1 MKSLIIA
8 EKPKLAK
15 SIVNAIDGKVS
26 NKEGYFEKGN
36 YIVTWAYGHILR
48 LKTPE
53 EYDESNEN
61 WEIKQLPIYFE
72 NWGKVPIG
80 KTKKQF
86 NIIKKL
92 INECDEVI
100 NAGDIDEE
108 GQLLIDEII
117 EYCKFKGNVK
127 RIQTSAFNEDY
138 LKKALRNLE
147 PNSKYKTW
155 GKSANARA
163 IADYVVGINLSR
175 YFSLLNETTLSVGR
189 VQTPTLGLVVNRDLA
204 IENHIKEKYYDGY
217 VDINVNGNIVKA
229 KLENKDNVIYK
240 NQEELKHILD
250 KFINKNLKVNITKQ
264 IKNENAPLPF
274 NLTKLQSHIS
284 KKYKIKPDETLKI
297 TQDLRE
303 KYHAI
308 TYNRSDSQY
317 LNEEHYKEAPEVIKK
332 VLKNI
337 DLKLDLDYSNLPHS
351 KCFDD
356 SKVTAHHGI
365 IPTLINL
372 ELSKMNDKEQKVY
385 KEICMYYLI
394 QFIRPL
400 KKEITYLETEDQNK
414 YKFKASSTNILDEG
428 FKKYL
433 DKDSNNDNIES
444 TLSKLL
450 DGLYTGIIIK
460 NDIKEI
466 ETKPLARYTQASL
479 IEDMTRISK
488 YVDDPKIKEILKRKD
503 KDKEGENG
511 SIGTSATRASII
523 QNLIK
528 RGYIKEEKDKVISTE
543 LGREYYKILPDEWKK
558 ADLTAKWWII
568 QEEIRD
574 GKADQN
580 KLLKSILL
588 DIKNVLETKDVS
600 KFKLKR
606 DYKSEKTILGH
617 CPLCGKDIIESNK
630 SYYCSG
636 YKEGCKFSIW
646 KTISGKK
653 ISKTNAKQL
662 LEKGIT
668 TEIKGF
674 KSKSGKQF
682 NAKLQIINEEI
693 KFLF

>member
-8 EKPKLAK
+8 EKPELAK
-15 SIVNAIDGKVS
+15 SIVNAIDGKL
-26 NKEGYFEKGN
+26 NKKEGYFEKGN

-53 EYDESNEN
+53 EYDENNKN
-61 WEIKQLPIYFE
+61 WEMKQLPIYFK
-72 NWGKVPIG
+72 NWGKIPID

-92 INECDEVI
+92 INECDEII

-108 GQLLIDEII
+108 GQLLVDEII
-117 EYCKFKGNVK
+117 QYCGFKGPIK

-138 LKKALRNLE
+138 LKKALKNLE
-147 PNSKYKTW
+147 PNSKYENW

-163 IADYVVGINLSR
+163 IADYMVGINLSR
-175 YFSLLNETTLSVGR
+175 YFSLLNGTTLSVGR

-217 VDINVNGNIVKA
+217 VDIDINDNIVKA
-229 KLENKDNVIYK
+229 KLEDKDNTTYKNKD
-240 NQEELKHILD
+240 ELKIILD
-250 KFINKNLKVNITKQ
+250 KFCNKNLKVNITKQ
-264 IKNENAPLPF
+264 IKDEYAPLPF

-317 LNEEHYKEAPEVIKK
+317 LNEEHYKEAPKIIKQ
-332 VLKNI
+332 VLSNI
-337 DLKLDLDYSNLPHS
+337 NLQLDLDYNNLPHS

-365 IPTLINL
+365 IPTLVDL
-372 ELSKMNDKEQKVY
+372 DLYKMNEKEQKVY

-394 QFIRPL
+394 QFLEPIN
-400 KKEITYLETEDQNK
+400 KEITYLETEEQDG
-414 YKFKASSTNILDEG
+414 YKFKASSTKILDKG

-433 DKDSNNDNIES
+433 DNDNNDNQE
-444 TLSKLL
+444 TLLSKLKK
-450 DGLYTGIIIK
+450 GLYNGIIK
-460 NDIKEI
+460 TNEIKEI

-488 YVDDPKIKEILKRKD
+488 YVDDPEIKEVLKRKD

-523 QNLIK
+523 QNLLK
-528 RGYIKEEKDKVISTE
+528 RGYIKEEKDKIISTE
-543 LGREYYKILPDEWKK
+543 LGREYYNILPNEWKK

-580 KLLKSILL
+580 QLLDSILFE
-588 DIKNVLETKDVS
+588 IKALLATEDVS
-600 KFKLKR
+600 KFKLKK
-606 DYKSEKTILGH
+606 DYKSNKTIIGQ
-617 CPLCGKDIIESNK
+617 CPICGKEIIESSK
-630 SYYCSG
+630 SFYCSG
-636 YKEGCKFSIW
+636 YKDGCQFSIW
-646 KTISGKK
+646 KIIAEKK
-653 ISKTNAKQL
+653 LTKTNIMQL

-682 NAKLQIINEEI
+682 NAKLQIADGKIQ
-693 KFLF
+693 FLF

>member
-8 EKPKLAK
+8 EKPELAK
-15 SIVNAIDGKVS
+15 SIVNAIDGKL
-26 NKEGYFEKGN
+26 NKNDGYFEKGN
-36 YIVTWAYGHILR
+36 YVVTWAYGHILR
-48 LKTPE
+48 LKAPE
-53 EYDESNEN
+53 EYDEEN
-61 WEIKQLPIYFE
+61 KNWDMKQLPIYFK
-72 NWGKVPIG
+72 NWGKIPID
-80 KTKKQF
+80 KTRKQF
-86 NIIKKL
+86 NVIKKL
-92 INECDEVI
+92 INECDEII

-117 EYCKFKGNVK
+117 EYCKFKGTVK

-138 LKKALRNLE
+138 LKKALKNLE
-147 PNSKYKTW
+147 PNSKYETW

-163 IADYVVGINLSR
+163 IADYMVGINLSR
-175 YFSLLNETTLSVGR
+175 YFSILNGTTLSVGR

-217 VDINVNGNIVKA
+217 VDININGNIIKA
-229 KLENKDNVIYK
+229 KLENKDNIVYK
-240 NQEELKHILD
+240 NQNELKQILD
-250 KFINKNLKVNITKQ
+250 KFINKNVKVNITKQ

-284 KKYKIKPDETLKI
+284 KKYKIKPNETLKI

-317 LNEEHYKEAPEVIKK
+317 LNEEHYKEAPGVIKK
-332 VLKNI
+332 VLNNI

-351 KCFDD
+351 KCFDN

-365 IPTLINL
+365 IPTSVDID
-372 ELSKMNDKEQKVY
+372 LSKMNDKEQKIY

-394 QFIRPL
+394 QFIRPI
-400 KKEITYLETEDQNK
+400 KKEITYLETDEQNG
-414 YKFKASSTNILDEG
+414 YKFKASSTKILDEG
-428 FKKYL
+428 FNKYL
-433 DKDSNNDNIES
+433 YKTNNENQES
-444 TLSKLL
+444 VLSKISE
-450 DGLYTGIIIK
+450 GLYTGTINK
-460 NDIKEI
+460 SDIKEI

-488 YVDDPKIKEILKRKD
+488 YVDDPEIKEILKRKD

-580 KLLKSILL
+580 KLLDSILL
-588 DIKNVLETKDVS
+588 DIKKVIATKDVS
-600 KFKLKR
+600 KFKLKKN
-606 DYKSEKTILGH
+606 YKNEKTIVGH

-630 SYYCSG
+630 SFYCSG
-636 YKEGCKFSIW
+636 FKEGCKFSVW
-646 KTISGKK
+646 KTIAGKK
-653 ISKTNAKQL
+653 ISKTNIKQL
-662 LEKGIT
+662 LENGVT
-668 TEIKGF
+668 TEIRGF
-674 KSKSGKQF
+674 KAKSGKQF
-682 NAKLQIINEEI
+682 NAKLQIINGEI

>member
-1 MKSLIIA
+1 MKNLIIA
-8 EKPKLAK
+8 EKPELAK
-15 SIVNAIDGKVS
+15 SIVNAIDGKL
-26 NKEGYFEKGN
+26 NKNDGYFEKGN
-36 YIVTWAYGHILR
+36 YVVTWAYGHILR
-48 LKTPE
+48 LKAPE
-53 EYDESNEN
+53 EYDEEN
-61 WEIKQLPIYFE
+61 KNWDMKQLPIYFKD
-72 NWGKVPIG
+72 WGKIPID
-80 KTKKQF
+80 KTRKQF

-92 INECDEVI
+92 INECDEII

-117 EYCKFKGNVK
+117 EYCKFNGTVK
-127 RIQTSAFNEDY
+127 RIQTSAFNEEY
-138 LKKALRNLE
+138 LKKALKNLE
-147 PNSKYKTW
+147 SNSKYATW

-163 IADYVVGINLSR
+163 IADYMVGINLSR
-175 YFSLLNETTLSVGR
+175 YFSILNGTTLSVGR

-204 IENHIKEKYYDGY
+204 IENHIKEIYYDGY
-217 VDINVNGNIVKA
+217 SDININGNIVKT
-229 KLENKDNVIYK
+229 KLEHKDNIAFK
-240 NQEELKHILD
+240 NRKELKQILD
-250 KFINKNLKVNITKQ
+250 SFLNQKLQVSIKKQ

-317 LNEEHYKEAPEVIKK
+317 LNEEHYKEAPGVIKK
-332 VLKNI
+332 ILTNI
-337 DLKLDLDYSNLPHS
+337 NLKLDLDYNNLPHS

-365 IPTLINL
+365 IPTAVDLD
-372 ELSKMNDKEQKVY
+372 LSKMSDKEQKVY
-385 KEICMYYLI
+385 KEISLFYLI
-394 QFIRPL
+394 QFVKAT
-400 KKEITYLETEDQNK
+400 KKEVTYLETEEQQD
-414 YKFKASSTNILDEG
+414 YKFKASSTKILDEG

-433 DKDSNNDNIES
+433 DKGNNEDEES
-444 TLSKLL
+444 VLSKLKE
-450 DGLYTGIIIK
+450 GIYSGIIIK
-460 NDIKEI
+460 NDIKEV

-574 GKADQN
+574 GKVDQN
-580 KLLKSILL
+580 KLLDSILI
-588 DIKNVLETKDVS
+588 DIKNVLATKDVS
-600 KFKLKR
+600 K
-606 DYKSEKTILGH
+606 YKIQKNYKNDKIIVGQ
-617 CPLCGKDIIESNK
+617 CPICGKGIIESTK
-630 SYYCSG
+630 SFYCSG
-636 YKEGCKFSIW
+636 YKDGCRFSIW
-646 KTISGKK
+646 KSIAGKK
-653 ISKTNAKQL
+653 LTKTNIKQL
-662 LEKGIT
+662 LENGIT

-682 NAKLQIINEEI
+682 NAKLQIADGKVEFI
-693 KFLF
+693 F

>member
-1 MKSLIIA
+1 MKTLIIA
-8 EKPKLAK
+8 EKPELAK
-15 SIVNAIDGKVS
+15 SILNAIDGRTEKS
-26 NKEGYFEKGN
+26 DGYFVKGN

-53 EYDESNEN
+53 EYDEDNKN
-61 WEIKQLPIYFE
+61 WEMKQLPIYYKD
-72 NWGKVPIG
+72 WQKVPIE

-86 NIIKKL
+86 NIVKKL
-92 INECDEVI
+92 IKECDEII

-117 EYCKFKGNVK
+117 KCCGFKGNVK
-127 RIQTSAFNEDY
+127 RIQTSAFNEEY
-138 LKKALRNLE
+138 LKKALKKLE
-147 PNSKYKTW
+147 PNSKYESW
-155 GKSANARA
+155 GESANARA
-163 IADYVVGINLSR
+163 IADYMVGINLSR
-175 YFSLLNETTLSVGR
+175 YFSLLNGTTLSVGR

-217 VDINVNGNIVKA
+217 MDININGNIVKA
-229 KLENKDNVIYK
+229 KLENKDSIVYK
-240 NQEELKHILD
+240 DSNQLKNILD
-250 KFINKNLKVNITKQ
+250 KFINKNLKVKITKQ
-264 IKNENAPLPF
+264 EKNENAPLPF
-274 NLTKLQSHIS
+274 NLTKLQSDIS

-317 LNEEHYKEAPEVIKK
+317 LNEEHYKEAPGVIKK
-332 VLKNI
+332 VLNNI
-337 DLKLDLDYSNLPHS
+337 NLKLDLDYSNLPHS
-351 KCFDD
+351 KCFDN

-365 IPTLINL
+365 IPTLIDL
-372 ELSKMNDKEQKVY
+372 DLSKMNDKEQKVY
-385 KEICMYYLI
+385 REICIYYLI

-400 KKEITYLETEDQNK
+400 KKEITYLETEEQNG
-414 YKFKASSTNILDEG
+414 YKFKASSTKILDEG
-428 FKKYL
+428 YRHFF
-433 DKDSNNDNIES
+433 DKDSCEENDIT
-444 TLSKLL
+444 TLSKIPE
-450 DGLYTGIIIK
+450 GNYNSIINNIE
-460 NDIKEI
+460 IKEI

-543 LGREYYKILPDEWKK
+543 LGREYYNILPDEWKK

-574 GKADQN
+574 GKADKN
-580 KLLKSILL
+580 KLLDSILL
-588 DIKNVLETKDVS
+588 DIKKVIATKDVS
-600 KFKLKR
+600 IFKLSK
-606 DYKSEKTILGH
+606 DYKNEKTIIGH
-617 CPLCGKDIIESNK
+617 CPLCGKDILESNK

-636 YKEGCKFSIW
+636 YKDGCKLSIF
-646 KTISGKK
+646 KTIAGKK
-653 ISKTNAKQL
+653 ITKNNVKQL

-674 KSKSGKQF
+674 KSKSGNQF
-682 NAKLQIINEEI
+682 NAKLQITNGEI

>member
-8 EKPKLAK
+8 EKPELAK
-15 SIVNAIDGKVS
+15 SIVNAIDGKL
-26 NKEGYFEKGN
+26 NKKEGYFEKGN
-36 YIVTWAYGHILR
+36 YVVTWAYGHILR

-53 EYDESNEN
+53 EYDENNNN
-61 WEIKQLPIYFE
+61 WDMKQLPIYFK
-72 NWGKVPIG
+72 NWGKVPID

-92 INECDEVI
+92 INESDEII

-117 EYCKFKGNVK
+117 QYCKFKGTIK

-138 LKKALRNLE
+138 LKKALKNLE
-147 PNSKYKTW
+147 PNSKYENW
-155 GKSANARA
+155 GKSANARS
-163 IADYVVGINLSR
+163 IADYMVGINLSR

-217 VDINVNGNIVKA
+217 VDIDINDNIIKA
-229 KLENKDNVIYK
+229 KLENKDNITYK
-240 NQEELKHILD
+240 NKDELMSILD
-250 KFINKNLKVNITKQ
+250 KFYNKNLKVNITKQ
-264 IKNENAPLPF
+264 IKNEYAPLPF

-317 LNEEHYKEAPEVIKK
+317 LNEEHYKEAPGIIKK
-332 VLKNI
+332 VLRNI
-337 DLKLDLDYSNLPHS
+337 NLQLDLDYNNLPHS

-365 IPTLINL
+365 IPTLVDL
-372 ELSKMNDKEQKVY
+372 DLSKMNEKEQKVY
-385 KEICMYYLI
+385 REICMYYLI
-394 QFIRPL
+394 QFLEPIN
-400 KKEITYLETEDQNK
+400 KEITYLETEEQEG
-414 YKFKASSTNILDEG
+414 YKFKASSTKILHKG

-433 DKDSNNDNIES
+433 DNDNNENQE
-444 TLSKLL
+444 TLLSKLKE
-450 DGLYTGIIIK
+450 GLYNGIIK
-460 NDIKEI
+460 KYEVKEI

-488 YVDDPKIKEILKRKD
+488 YVDDPEIKEILKRKD

-523 QNLIK
+523 QNLLK
-528 RGYIKEEKDKVISTE
+528 RGYIKEEKDKIISTE
-543 LGREYYKILPDEWKK
+543 LGREYYNILPNEWKK

-574 GKADQN
+574 GKVDQN
-580 KLLKSILL
+580 QLLDSILL
-588 DIKNVLETKDVS
+588 EIKTLLATKDVS
-600 KFKLKR
+600 KFKLKK
-606 DYKSEKTILGH
+606 DYKRDKTVVGQ
-617 CPLCGKDIIESNK
+617 CPVCGKDIIESSK
-630 SYYCSG
+630 SFYCSG
-636 YKEGCKFSIW
+636 YKDGCKFSIW
-646 KTISGKK
+646 KTVAGKK
-653 ISKTNAKQL
+653 LSKTNIKQL
-662 LEKGIT
+662 LENGIT

-682 NAKLQIINEEI
+682 NAKLQIVDGKIQFI
-693 KFLF
+693 F

>member
-8 EKPKLAK
+8 EKPELAK
-15 SIVNAIDGKVS
+15 SIVNAIDGKL
-26 NKEGYFEKGN
+26 NKNDGYFEKGN
-36 YIVTWAYGHILR
+36 YVVTWAYGHILR

-53 EYDESNEN
+53 EYDKDNKS
-61 WEIKQLPIYFE
+61 WDMKQLPIYFK
-72 NWGKVPIG
+72 NWGKIPID
-80 KTKKQF
+80 KSRKQF
-86 NIIKKL
+86 SVIKKL
-92 INECDEVI
+92 INECDEII

-117 EYCKFKGNVK
+117 EYCKFKGTVK

-138 LKKALRNLE
+138 LKKALKNLE
-147 PNSKYKTW
+147 PNSKYETW

-163 IADYVVGINLSR
+163 IADYMVGINLSR
-175 YFSLLNETTLSVGR
+175 YFSILNGTTLSVGR

-204 IENHIKEKYYDGY
+204 IENHIKEIYYDGY
-217 VDINVNGNIVKA
+217 SDIDINGNIVKS
-229 KLENKDNVIYK
+229 KLEHKDNITFK
-240 NQEELKHILD
+240 NSEELKQILD
-250 KFINKNLKVNITKQ
+250 SFLNRKLQVSIKKQ

-317 LNEEHYKEAPEVIKK
+317 LNEEHYKEAPGVIKK
-332 VLKNI
+332 VLSNLN
-337 DLKLDLDYSNLPHS
+337 LKLNLDYNNLPHS

-365 IPTLINL
+365 IPTAVDLD
-372 ELSKMNDKEQKVY
+372 LSKMSEKEQKVY
-385 KEICMYYLI
+385 KEISLFYLI
-394 QFIRPL
+394 QFVEVV
-400 KKEITYLETEDQNK
+400 KKEVTYLETEEQQG
-414 YKFKASSTNILDEG
+414 YKFKASSTKILDEG

-433 DKDSNNDNIES
+433 DRSNNEDEES
-444 TLSKLL
+444 VLSRIK
-450 DGLYTGIIIK
+450 DGQYSGTIIK

-466 ETKPLARYTQASL
+466 ETKPLARYTQESL

-488 YVDDPKIKEILKRKD
+488 YVDDPEIKEILKRKD

-543 LGREYYKILPDEWKK
+543 LGREYYKILPDEWKR

-574 GKADQN
+574 GKSEQD
-580 KLLKSILL
+580 KLLDLILN
-588 DIKNVLETKDVS
+588 DIKNILSTRDVS
-600 KFKLKR
+600 KFKLQKN
-606 DYKSEKTILGH
+606 YKNDKTIVGQ
-617 CPLCGKDIIESNK
+617 CPICGKDIIESTK
-630 SYYCSG
+630 SFYCSG
-636 YKEGCKFSIW
+636 FKDGCNFSIW
-646 KTISGKK
+646 KSIAGKK
-653 ISKTNAKQL
+653 LTKTNIKQL
-662 LEKGIT
+662 LENGIT

-682 NAKLQIINEEI
+682 NAKLQINDGKIE
-693 KFLF
+693 FLF

>member
-8 EKPKLAK
+8 EKPELAK
-15 SIVNAIDGKVS
+15 SIVNAIDGKL
-26 NKEGYFEKGN
+26 NKNDGYFEKGN
-36 YIVTWAYGHILR
+36 YVVTWAYGHILR
-48 LKTPE
+48 LKAPE
-53 EYDESNEN
+53 EYDEEN
-61 WEIKQLPIYFE
+61 KNWDMKQLPIYFK
-72 NWGKVPIG
+72 NWGKIPID
-80 KTKKQF
+80 KTRKQF
-86 NIIKKL
+86 NVIKKL
-92 INECDEVI
+92 INECDEII

-117 EYCKFKGNVK
+117 EYCKFKGTVK

-138 LKKALRNLE
+138 LKKALKNLE
-147 PNSKYKTW
+147 PNSKYETW

-163 IADYVVGINLSR
+163 IADYMVGINLSR
-175 YFSLLNETTLSVGR
+175 YFSILNGTTLSVGR

-217 VDINVNGNIVKA
+217 VDININGNIIKA
-229 KLENKDNVIYK
+229 KLENKDNIVYK
-240 NQEELKHILD
+240 NQNELKQILD
-250 KFINKNLKVNITKQ
+250 KFINKNVKVNITKQ

-284 KKYKIKPDETLKI
+284 KKYKIKPNETLKI

-317 LNEEHYKEAPEVIKK
+317 LNEEHYKEAPGVIKK
-332 VLKNI
+332 VLNNI

-351 KCFDD
+351 KCFDN

-365 IPTLINL
+365 IPTSVDID
-372 ELSKMNDKEQKVY
+372 LSKMNDKEQKIY

-394 QFIRPL
+394 QFIRPI
-400 KKEITYLETEDQNK
+400 KKEITYLETDEQNG
-414 YKFKASSTNILDEG
+414 YKFKASSTKILDEG
-428 FKKYL
+428 FNKYL
-433 DKDSNNDNIES
+433 YKTNNENQES
-444 TLSKLL
+444 VLSKISE
-450 DGLYTGIIIK
+450 GLYTGTINK
-460 NDIKEI
+460 SDIKEI

-488 YVDDPKIKEILKRKD
+488 YVDDPEIKDILKRKD

-543 LGREYYKILPDEWKK
+543 LGREYYNILPDEWKK

-580 KLLKSILL
+580 KLLDSILL
-588 DIKNVLETKDVS
+588 DIKKVIATKDVS
-600 KFKLKR
+600 KFKLKKN
-606 DYKSEKTILGH
+606 YKNEKTIVGH

-630 SYYCSG
+630 SFYCSG
-636 YKEGCKFSIW
+636 FKEGCKFSVW
-646 KTISGKK
+646 KTIAGKK
-653 ISKTNAKQL
+653 ISKTNIKQL
-662 LEKGIT
+662 LENGVT
-668 TEIKGF
+668 TEIRGF
-674 KSKSGKQF
+674 KAKSGKQF
-682 NAKLQIINEEI
+682 NAKLQIINGEI

>member
-8 EKPKLAK
+8 EKPELAK
-15 SIVNAIDGKVS
+15 SIVNAIDGKL
-26 NKEGYFEKGN
+26 NKKDGYFEKGN
-36 YIVTWAYGHILR
+36 YVVTWAYGHILR

-53 EYDESNEN
+53 EYDEDNKS
-61 WEIKQLPIYFE
+61 WDMKQLPIYFK
-72 NWGKVPIG
+72 NWGKIPID
-80 KTKKQF
+80 KSRKQF
-86 NIIKKL
+86 NVIKKL
-92 INECDEVI
+92 INECDEII

-117 EYCKFKGNVK
+117 EYCKFKGTVK

-138 LKKALRNLE
+138 LKKALKNLE
-147 PNSKYKTW
+147 PNSKYETW

-163 IADYVVGINLSR
+163 IADYMVGINLSR
-175 YFSLLNETTLSVGR
+175 YFSILNGTTLSVGR

-204 IENHIKEKYYDGY
+204 IENHIKEIYYDGY
-217 VDINVNGNIVKA
+217 SDIDINGNIVKS
-229 KLENKDNVIYK
+229 KLEHKDNITFK
-240 NQEELKHILD
+240 NSEELKQILD
-250 KFINKNLKVNITKQ
+250 SFLNRKLQVSIKKQ

-317 LNEEHYKEAPEVIKK
+317 LNEEHYKEAPGVIKK
-332 VLKNI
+332 VLSNLN
-337 DLKLDLDYSNLPHS
+337 LKLNLDYNNLPHS

-365 IPTLINL
+365 IPTAVDLDL
-372 ELSKMNDKEQKVY
+372 FKMSEKEQKVY
-385 KEICMYYLI
+385 KEISLFYLI
-394 QFIRPL
+394 QFVEVV
-400 KKEITYLETEDQNK
+400 KKEVTYLETEEQQG
-414 YKFKASSTNILDEG
+414 YKFKASSTKILDEG

-433 DKDSNNDNIES
+433 DRSNNEDEES
-444 TLSKLL
+444 VLSRIK
-450 DGLYTGIIIK
+450 DGQYSGTIIK

-488 YVDDPKIKEILKRKD
+488 YVDNPEIKEILKRKD

-574 GKADQN
+574 GKSEQD
-580 KLLKSILL
+580 KLLDSILN
-588 DIKNVLETKDVS
+588 DIKNILSTRDVS
-600 KFKLKR
+600 KFKLQKN
-606 DYKSEKTILGH
+606 YKNDKTIVGQ
-617 CPLCGKDIIESNK
+617 CSICGKDIIESTK
-630 SYYCSG
+630 SFYCTG
-636 YKEGCKFSIW
+636 FKDGCKFSIW
-646 KTISGKK
+646 KSIAGKK
-653 ISKTNAKQL
+653 IDQDKY
-662 LEKGIT
+662 
-668 TEIKGF
+668 
-674 KSKSGKQF
+674 
-682 NAKLQIINEEI
+682 
-693 KFLF
+693 

>member
-8 EKPKLAK
+8 EKPELAK
-15 SIVNAIDGKVS
+15 SIVNAIDGKL
-26 NKEGYFEKGN
+26 NKNDGYFEKGN
-36 YIVTWAYGHILR
+36 YVVTWAYGHILR
-48 LKTPE
+48 LKAPE
-53 EYDESNEN
+53 EYDEEN
-61 WEIKQLPIYFE
+61 KNWDMKQLPIYFK
-72 NWGKVPIG
+72 NWGKIPID
-80 KTKKQF
+80 KTRKQF
-86 NIIKKL
+86 NVIKKL
-92 INECDEVI
+92 INECDEII

-117 EYCKFKGNVK
+117 EYCKFKGTVK

-138 LKKALRNLE
+138 LKKALKNLE
-147 PNSKYKTW
+147 PNSKYETW

-163 IADYVVGINLSR
+163 IADYMVGINLSR
-175 YFSLLNETTLSVGR
+175 YFSILNGTTLSVGR

-217 VDINVNGNIVKA
+217 VDININGNIIKA
-229 KLENKDNVIYK
+229 KLENKDNIVYK
-240 NQEELKHILD
+240 NQNELKQILD
-250 KFINKNLKVNITKQ
+250 KFINKNVKVNITKQ

-284 KKYKIKPDETLKI
+284 KKYKIKPNETLKI

-317 LNEEHYKEAPEVIKK
+317 LNEEHYKEAPGVIKK
-332 VLKNI
+332 VLNNI

-351 KCFDD
+351 KCFDN

-365 IPTLINL
+365 IPTSVDIY
-372 ELSKMNDKEQKVY
+372 LSKMNDKEQKIY

-394 QFIRPL
+394 QFIRPI
-400 KKEITYLETEDQNK
+400 KKEITYLETDEQNG
-414 YKFKASSTNILDEG
+414 YKFKASSTKILDEG
-428 FKKYL
+428 FNKYL
-433 DKDSNNDNIES
+433 DKTNNENQES
-444 TLSKLL
+444 VLSKISE
-450 DGLYTGIIIK
+450 GLYTGTINK
-460 NDIKEI
+460 SDIKEI

-488 YVDDPKIKEILKRKD
+488 YVDDPEIKEILKRKD

-543 LGREYYKILPDEWKK
+543 LGREYYNILPDEWKK

-580 KLLKSILL
+580 KLLDSILL
-588 DIKNVLETKDVS
+588 DIKKVIATKDVS
-600 KFKLKR
+600 KFKLKKN
-606 DYKSEKTILGH
+606 YKNEKTIVGH

-630 SYYCSG
+630 FFYCSG
-636 YKEGCKFSIW
+636 FKEGCKFSVW
-646 KTISGKK
+646 KTIAGKK
-653 ISKTNAKQL
+653 ISKTNIKQL
-662 LEKGIT
+662 LENGVT

-674 KSKSGKQF
+674 KAKSGKQF
-682 NAKLQIINEEI
+682 NAKLQIINGEI

>member
-8 EKPKLAK
+8 EKPELAK
-15 SIVNAIDGKVS
+15 SIVNAIDGKL
-26 NKEGYFEKGN
+26 NKNDGYFEKGN
-36 YIVTWAYGHILR
+36 YVVTWAYGHILR

-53 EYDESNEN
+53 EYDKDNKS
-61 WEIKQLPIYFE
+61 WDMKQLPIYFK
-72 NWGKVPIG
+72 NWGKIPID
-80 KTKKQF
+80 KSRKQF
-86 NIIKKL
+86 SVIKKL
-92 INECDEVI
+92 INECDEII

-117 EYCKFKGNVK
+117 EYCKFKGTVK

-138 LKKALRNLE
+138 LKKALKNLE
-147 PNSKYKTW
+147 PNSKYETW

-163 IADYVVGINLSR
+163 IADYMVGINLSR
-175 YFSLLNETTLSVGR
+175 YFSILNGTTLSVGR

-204 IENHIKEKYYDGY
+204 IENHIKEIYYDGY
-217 VDINVNGNIVKA
+217 SDIDINGNIVKS
-229 KLENKDNVIYK
+229 KLEHKDNITFK
-240 NQEELKHILD
+240 NSEELKQILD
-250 KFINKNLKVNITKQ
+250 SFLNRKLQVSIKKQ

-274 NLTKLQSHIS
+274 SLTKLQSHIS

-317 LNEEHYKEAPEVIKK
+317 LNEEHYKEAPGVIKK
-332 VLKNI
+332 VLSNLN
-337 DLKLDLDYSNLPHS
+337 LKLNLDYNNLPHS

-365 IPTLINL
+365 IPTAVDLN
-372 ELSKMNDKEQKVY
+372 LSKMSEKEQKVY
-385 KEICMYYLI
+385 KEISLFYLI
-394 QFIRPL
+394 QFVEVV
-400 KKEITYLETEDQNK
+400 KKEVTYLETEEQQG
-414 YKFKASSTNILDEG
+414 YKFKASSTKILDEG

-433 DKDSNNDNIES
+433 DRSNNEDEES
-444 TLSKLL
+444 VLSRIK
-450 DGLYTGIIIK
+450 DGQYSGTIIK

-488 YVDDPKIKEILKRKD
+488 YGDDPEIKEILKRKD

-543 LGREYYKILPDEWKK
+543 LGREYYKILPDEWKR

-568 QEEIRD
+568 QEGIRD
-574 GKADQN
+574 GKSEQD
-580 KLLKSILL
+580 KLLDSILN
-588 DIKNVLETKDVS
+588 DIKNILSTRDVS
-600 KFKLKR
+600 KFKLQKN
-606 DYKSEKTILGH
+606 YKNDKTIVGQ
-617 CPLCGKDIIESNK
+617 CPICGKDIIESTK
-630 SYYCSG
+630 SFYCSG
-636 YKEGCKFSIW
+636 FKDGCNFSIW
-646 KTISGKK
+646 KSIAGKK
-653 ISKTNAKQL
+653 LTKTNIKQL
-662 LEKGIT
+662 LENGIT

-682 NAKLQIINEEI
+682 NAKLQINDGKIE
-693 KFLF
+693 FLF

>member
-8 EKPKLAK
+8 EKPELAK
-15 SIVNAIDGKVS
+15 SIVNAIDGKL
-26 NKEGYFEKGN
+26 NKNDGYFEKGN
-36 YIVTWAYGHILR
+36 YVVTWAYGHILR
-48 LKTPE
+48 LKAPE
-53 EYDESNEN
+53 EYDEEN
-61 WEIKQLPIYFE
+61 KNWDMKQLPIYFK
-72 NWGKVPIG
+72 NWGKIPID
-80 KTKKQF
+80 KTRKQF
-86 NIIKKL
+86 NVIKKL
-92 INECDEVI
+92 INECDEII

-117 EYCKFKGNVK
+117 EYCKFKGTVK

-138 LKKALRNLE
+138 LKKALKNLE
-147 PNSKYKTW
+147 PNSKYETW

-163 IADYVVGINLSR
+163 IADYMVGINLSR
-175 YFSLLNETTLSVGR
+175 YFSILNGTTLSVGR

-217 VDINVNGNIVKA
+217 VDININGNIIKA
-229 KLENKDNVIYK
+229 KLENKDNIVYK
-240 NQEELKHILD
+240 NQNELKQILD
-250 KFINKNLKVNITKQ
+250 KFINKNVKVNITKQ

-284 KKYKIKPDETLKI
+284 KKYKIKPNETLKI

-317 LNEEHYKEAPEVIKK
+317 LNEEHYKEAPGVIKK
-332 VLKNI
+332 VLNNI

-351 KCFDD
+351 KCFDN

-365 IPTLINL
+365 IPTSVDID
-372 ELSKMNDKEQKVY
+372 LSKMNDKEQKIY

-394 QFIRPL
+394 QFIRPI
-400 KKEITYLETEDQNK
+400 KKEITYLGTDEQNG
-414 YKFKASSTNILDEG
+414 YKFKASSTKILDEG
-428 FKKYL
+428 FNKYL
-433 DKDSNNDNIES
+433 YKTNNENQES
-444 TLSKLL
+444 VLSKISE
-450 DGLYTGIIIK
+450 GLYTGTINK
-460 NDIKEI
+460 SDIKEI

-488 YVDDPKIKEILKRKD
+488 YVDDPEIKEILKRKD

-543 LGREYYKILPDEWKK
+543 LGREYYNILPDEWKK

-574 GKADQN
+574 GKADPN
-580 KLLKSILL
+580 KLLDSILL
-588 DIKNVLETKDVS
+588 DIKKVIATKDVS
-600 KFKLKR
+600 KFKLKKN
-606 DYKSEKTILGH
+606 YKNEKTIVGH

-630 SYYCSG
+630 SFYCSG
-636 YKEGCKFSIW
+636 FKEGCKFSVW
-646 KTISGKK
+646 KTIAGKK
-653 ISKTNAKQL
+653 ISKTNIKQL
-662 LEKGIT
+662 LENGVT
-668 TEIKGF
+668 TEIRGF
-674 KSKSGKQF
+674 KAKSGKQF

>member
-8 EKPKLAK
+8 EKPELAK
-15 SIVNAIDGKVS
+15 SIVNAIDGKL
-26 NKEGYFEKGN
+26 NKNDGYFEKGN
-36 YIVTWAYGHILR
+36 YVVTWAYGHILR

-53 EYDESNEN
+53 EYDKDNKS
-61 WEIKQLPIYFE
+61 WDMKQLPIYFK
-72 NWGKVPIG
+72 NWGKIPID
-80 KTKKQF
+80 KNRKQF
-86 NIIKKL
+86 SVIKKL
-92 INECDEVI
+92 INECDEII

-117 EYCKFKGNVK
+117 EYCKFKGTVK

-138 LKKALRNLE
+138 LKNALKNLE
-147 PNSKYKTW
+147 PNSKYETW

-163 IADYVVGINLSR
+163 IADYMVGINLSR
-175 YFSLLNETTLSVGR
+175 YFSILNGTTLSVGR

-204 IENHIKEKYYDGY
+204 IENHIKEIYYDGY
-217 VDINVNGNIVKA
+217 SDIDINGNIVKS
-229 KLENKDNVIYK
+229 KLEHKDNITFK
-240 NQEELKHILD
+240 NSEELKQILD
-250 KFINKNLKVNITKQ
+250 SFLNRKLQVSIKKQ

-274 NLTKLQSHIS
+274 SLTKLQSHIS

-317 LNEEHYKEAPEVIKK
+317 LNEEHYKEAPGVIKK
-332 VLKNI
+332 VLSNLN
-337 DLKLDLDYSNLPHS
+337 LKLNLDYNNLPHS

-365 IPTLINL
+365 IPTAVDLN
-372 ELSKMNDKEQKVY
+372 LSKMSEKEQKVY
-385 KEICMYYLI
+385 KEISLFYLI
-394 QFIRPL
+394 QFVEVV
-400 KKEITYLETEDQNK
+400 KKEVTYLETEEQQG
-414 YKFKASSTNILDEG
+414 YKFKASSTKILDEG

-433 DKDSNNDNIES
+433 DRSNNEDEES
-444 TLSKLL
+444 VLSRIK
-450 DGLYTGIIIK
+450 DGQYSGTIIK

-488 YVDDPKIKEILKRKD
+488 YVDDPEIKEILKRKD

-543 LGREYYKILPDEWKK
+543 LGREYYKILPDEWKR

-568 QEEIRD
+568 QEGIRD
-574 GKADQN
+574 GKSEQD
-580 KLLKSILL
+580 KLLDSILN
-588 DIKNVLETKDVS
+588 DIKNILSTRDVS
-600 KFKLKR
+600 KFKLQKN
-606 DYKSEKTILGH
+606 YKNDKTIVGQ
-617 CPLCGKDIIESNK
+617 CPICGKDIIESTK
-630 SYYCSG
+630 SFYCSG
-636 YKEGCKFSIW
+636 FKDGCNFSIW
-646 KTISGKK
+646 KSIAGKK
-653 ISKTNAKQL
+653 LTKTNIKQL
-662 LEKGIT
+662 LENGIT

-682 NAKLQIINEEI
+682 NAKLQINDGKIE
-693 KFLF
+693 FLF

>member
-8 EKPKLAK
+8 EKPELAK
-15 SIVNAIDGKVS
+15 SIVNAIDGKL
-26 NKEGYFEKGN
+26 NKNDGYFEKGN
-36 YIVTWAYGHILR
+36 YVVTWAYGHILR
-48 LKTPE
+48 LKAPE
-53 EYDESNEN
+53 EYDEEN
-61 WEIKQLPIYFE
+61 KNWDMKQLPIYFK
-72 NWGKVPIG
+72 NWGKIPID
-80 KTKKQF
+80 KTRKQF
-86 NIIKKL
+86 NVIKKL
-92 INECDEVI
+92 INECDEII

-117 EYCKFKGNVK
+117 EYCKFKGTVK

-138 LKKALRNLE
+138 LKKALKNLE
-147 PNSKYKTW
+147 PNSKYETW

-163 IADYVVGINLSR
+163 IADYMVGINLSR
-175 YFSLLNETTLSVGR
+175 YFSILNGTTLSVGR

-217 VDINVNGNIVKA
+217 VDININGNIIKA
-229 KLENKDNVIYK
+229 KLENKDNIVYK
-240 NQEELKHILD
+240 NQNELKQILD
-250 KFINKNLKVNITKQ
+250 KFINKNVKVNITKQ

-317 LNEEHYKEAPEVIKK
+317 LNEEHYKEAPGVIKK
-332 VLKNI
+332 VLNNI

-351 KCFDD
+351 KCFDN

-365 IPTLINL
+365 IPTSVDID
-372 ELSKMNDKEQKVY
+372 LSKMNDKEQKIY
-385 KEICMYYLI
+385 KEICIYYLI
-394 QFIRPL
+394 QFIRPI
-400 KKEITYLETEDQNK
+400 KKEITYLETDEQNG
-414 YKFKASSTNILDEG
+414 YKFKASSTKILDEG
-428 FKKYL
+428 FNKYL
-433 DKDSNNDNIES
+433 DKTNNENQES
-444 TLSKLL
+444 VLSKISE
-450 DGLYTGIIIK
+450 GLYTGTINK
-460 NDIKEI
+460 SDIKEI

-488 YVDDPKIKEILKRKD
+488 YVDDPEIKEILKRKD

-543 LGREYYKILPDEWKK
+543 LGREYYNILPDEWKK

-568 QEEIRD
+568 QEEIRE

-580 KLLKSILL
+580 KLLDSILL
-588 DIKNVLETKDVS
+588 DIKKVIATKDVS
-600 KFKLKR
+600 KFKLKKN
-606 DYKSEKTILGH
+606 YKNEKTIVGH

-630 SYYCSG
+630 SIYCSG
-636 YKEGCKFSIW
+636 FKEGCKFSVW
-646 KTISGKK
+646 KTIAGKK
-653 ISKTNAKQL
+653 ISKTNIKQL
-662 LEKGIT
+662 LENGVT

-674 KSKSGKQF
+674 KAKSGKQF
-682 NAKLQIINEEI
+682 NAKLQIINGEI

>member
-8 EKPKLAK
+8 EKPELAK
-15 SIVNAIDGKVS
+15 SIVNAIDGKL
-26 NKEGYFEKGN
+26 NKNDGYFEKGN
-36 YIVTWAYGHILR
+36 YVVTWAYGHILR
-48 LKTPE
+48 LKAPE
-53 EYDESNEN
+53 EYDEEN
-61 WEIKQLPIYFE
+61 KNWDMKQLPIYFK
-72 NWGKVPIG
+72 NWGKIPSD
-80 KTKKQF
+80 KTRKQF
-86 NIIKKL
+86 NVIKKL
-92 INECDEVI
+92 INECDEII

-117 EYCKFKGNVK
+117 EYCKFKGTVK

-138 LKKALRNLE
+138 LKKALKNLE
-147 PNSKYKTW
+147 PNSKYETW

-163 IADYVVGINLSR
+163 IADYMVGINLSR
-175 YFSLLNETTLSVGR
+175 YFSILNGTTLSVGR

-217 VDINVNGNIVKA
+217 VDININGNIIKA
-229 KLENKDNVIYK
+229 KLENKDNIVYK
-240 NQEELKHILD
+240 NQNELKQILD
-250 KFINKNLKVNITKQ
+250 KFINKNVKVNITKQ

-284 KKYKIKPDETLKI
+284 KKYKIKPNETLKI

-317 LNEEHYKEAPEVIKK
+317 LNEEHYKEAPGVIKK
-332 VLKNI
+332 VLNNI

-351 KCFDD
+351 KCFDN

-365 IPTLINL
+365 IPTSVDID
-372 ELSKMNDKEQKVY
+372 LSKMNDKEQKIY

-394 QFIRPL
+394 QFIRPI
-400 KKEITYLETEDQNK
+400 KKEITYLGTDEQNG
-414 YKFKASSTNILDEG
+414 YKFKASSTKILDEG
-428 FKKYL
+428 FNKYL
-433 DKDSNNDNIES
+433 YKTNNENQES
-444 TLSKLL
+444 VLSKISE
-450 DGLYTGIIIK
+450 GLYTGTINK
-460 NDIKEI
+460 SDIKEI

-488 YVDDPKIKEILKRKD
+488 YVDDPEIKEILKRKD

-543 LGREYYKILPDEWKK
+543 LGREYYNILPDEWKK

-580 KLLKSILL
+580 KLLDSILL
-588 DIKNVLETKDVS
+588 DIKKVIATKDVS
-600 KFKLKR
+600 KFKLKKN
-606 DYKSEKTILGH
+606 YKNEKTIVGH

-630 SYYCSG
+630 SFYCSG
-636 YKEGCKFSIW
+636 FKEGCKFSVW
-646 KTISGKK
+646 KTIAGKK
-653 ISKTNAKQL
+653 ISKTNIKQL
-662 LEKGIT
+662 LENGVT
-668 TEIKGF
+668 TEIRGF
-674 KSKSGKQF
+674 KAKSGKQF

>member
-8 EKPKLAK
+8 EKPELAK
-15 SIVNAIDGKVS
+15 SIVNAIDGKL
-26 NKEGYFEKGN
+26 NKNDGYFEKGN
-36 YIVTWAYGHILR
+36 YVVTWAYGHILR
-48 LKTPE
+48 LKAPE
-53 EYDESNEN
+53 EYDEEN
-61 WEIKQLPIYFE
+61 KNWDMKQLPIYFK
-72 NWGKVPIG
+72 NWGKIPID
-80 KTKKQF
+80 KTRKQF
-86 NIIKKL
+86 NVIKKL
-92 INECDEVI
+92 INECDEII

-117 EYCKFKGNVK
+117 EYCKFKGTVK

-138 LKKALRNLE
+138 LKKALKNLE
-147 PNSKYKTW
+147 PNSKYETW

-163 IADYVVGINLSR
+163 IADYMVGINLSR
-175 YFSLLNETTLSVGR
+175 YFSILNGTTLSVGR

-217 VDINVNGNIVKA
+217 VDININGNIIKA
-229 KLENKDNVIYK
+229 KLENKDNIVYK
-240 NQEELKHILD
+240 NQNELKQILD
-250 KFINKNLKVNITKQ
+250 KFINKNVKVNITKQ

-284 KKYKIKPDETLKI
+284 KKYKIKPNETLKI

-317 LNEEHYKEAPEVIKK
+317 LNEEHYKEAPGVIKK
-332 VLKNI
+332 VLNNI

-351 KCFDD
+351 KCFDN

-365 IPTLINL
+365 IPTSVDIY
-372 ELSKMNDKEQKVY
+372 LSKMNDKEQKIY

-394 QFIRPL
+394 QFIRPI
-400 KKEITYLETEDQNK
+400 KKEITYLETDEQNG
-414 YKFKASSTNILDEG
+414 YKFKASSTKILDEG
-428 FKKYL
+428 FNKYL
-433 DKDSNNDNIES
+433 DKTNNENQES
-444 TLSKLL
+444 VLSKISE
-450 DGLYTGIIIK
+450 GLYTGTINK
-460 NDIKEI
+460 SDIKEI

-488 YVDDPKIKEILKRKD
+488 YVDDPEIKEILKRKD

-543 LGREYYKILPDEWKK
+543 LGREYYNILPDEWKK

-580 KLLKSILL
+580 KLLDSILL
-588 DIKNVLETKDVS
+588 DIKKVIATKDVS
-600 KFKLKR
+600 KFKLKKN
-606 DYKSEKTILGH
+606 YKNEKTIVGH

-630 SYYCSG
+630 SFYCSG
-636 YKEGCKFSIW
+636 FKEGCKFSVC
-646 KTISGKK
+646 KTIAGKK
-653 ISKTNAKQL
+653 ISKTNIKQL
-662 LEKGIT
+662 LENGVT

-674 KSKSGKQF
+674 KAKSGKQF
-682 NAKLQIINEEI
+682 NAKLQIINGEI

>member
-8 EKPKLAK
+8 EKPELAK
-15 SIVNAIDGKVS
+15 SIVNAIDGKL
-26 NKEGYFEKGN
+26 NKNDGYFEKGN
-36 YIVTWAYGHILR
+36 YVVTWAYGHILR
-48 LKTPE
+48 LKAQE
-53 EYDESNEN
+53 EYDEEN
-61 WEIKQLPIYFE
+61 KNWDMKQLPIYFK
-72 NWGKVPIG
+72 NWGKIPID
-80 KTKKQF
+80 KTRKQF
-86 NIIKKL
+86 NVIKKL
-92 INECDEVI
+92 INECDEII

-117 EYCKFKGNVK
+117 EYCKFKGTVK

-138 LKKALRNLE
+138 LKKALKNLE
-147 PNSKYKTW
+147 PNSKYETW

-163 IADYVVGINLSR
+163 IADYMVGINLSR
-175 YFSLLNETTLSVGR
+175 YFSILNGTTLSVGR

-217 VDINVNGNIVKA
+217 VDININGNIIKA
-229 KLENKDNVIYK
+229 KLENKDNIVYK
-240 NQEELKHILD
+240 NQNELKQILD
-250 KFINKNLKVNITKQ
+250 KFINKNVKVNITKQ

-317 LNEEHYKEAPEVIKK
+317 LNEEHYKEAPGVIKK
-332 VLKNI
+332 VLNNI

-351 KCFDD
+351 KCFDN

-365 IPTLINL
+365 IPTSVDID
-372 ELSKMNDKEQKVY
+372 LSKMNDKEQKIY

-394 QFIRPL
+394 QFIRPI
-400 KKEITYLETEDQNK
+400 KKEITYLETDEQNG
-414 YKFKASSTNILDEG
+414 YKFKASSTKILDEG
-428 FKKYL
+428 FNKYL
-433 DKDSNNDNIES
+433 DKTNNENQES
-444 TLSKLL
+444 VLSKISE
-450 DGLYTGIIIK
+450 GLYTGTINK
-460 NDIKEI
+460 SDIKEI

-488 YVDDPKIKEILKRKD
+488 YVDDPEIKEILKRKD

-543 LGREYYKILPDEWKK
+543 LGREYYNILPDEWKK

-580 KLLKSILL
+580 KLLDSILL
-588 DIKNVLETKDVS
+588 DIKKVIATKDVS
-600 KFKLKR
+600 KFKLKKN
-606 DYKSEKTILGH
+606 YKNEKTIVGH

-630 SYYCSG
+630 SFYCSG
-636 YKEGCKFSIW
+636 FKEGCKFSVW
-646 KTISGKK
+646 KTIAGKK
-653 ISKTNAKQL
+653 ISKTNIKQL
-662 LEKGIT
+662 LENGVT

-674 KSKSGKQF
+674 KAKSGKQF
-682 NAKLQIINEEI
+682 NAKLQIINGEI

>member
-8 EKPKLAK
+8 EKPELAK
-15 SIVNAIDGKVS
+15 SIVNAIDGKL
-26 NKEGYFEKGN
+26 NKNDGYFEKGN
-36 YIVTWAYGHILR
+36 YVVTWAYGHILR

-53 EYDESNEN
+53 EYDEDNKS
-61 WEIKQLPIYFE
+61 WDMKQLPIYFK
-72 NWGKVPIG
+72 NWGKIPID
-80 KTKKQF
+80 KSRKQF
-86 NIIKKL
+86 NVIKKL
-92 INECDEVI
+92 INECDEII

-117 EYCKFKGNVK
+117 EYCKFKGTVK

-138 LKKALRNLE
+138 LKKALKNLE
-147 PNSKYKTW
+147 PNSKYETW

-163 IADYVVGINLSR
+163 IADYMVGINLSR
-175 YFSLLNETTLSVGR
+175 YFSILNGTTLSVGR

-204 IENHIKEKYYDGY
+204 IENHIKEIYYDGY
-217 VDINVNGNIVKA
+217 SDIDINGNIVKS
-229 KLENKDNVIYK
+229 KLEHKDNITFK
-240 NQEELKHILD
+240 NSEELKQILD
-250 KFINKNLKVNITKQ
+250 SFLNRKLQVSIKKQ

-317 LNEEHYKEAPEVIKK
+317 LNEEHYKEAPGVIKK
-332 VLKNI
+332 VLSNLN
-337 DLKLDLDYSNLPHS
+337 LKLNLDYNNLPHS

-365 IPTLINL
+365 IPTAVDLDL
-372 ELSKMNDKEQKVY
+372 FKMSEKEQKVY
-385 KEICMYYLI
+385 KEISLFYLI
-394 QFIRPL
+394 QFVEVV
-400 KKEITYLETEDQNK
+400 KKEVTYLETEEQQG
-414 YKFKASSTNILDEG
+414 YKFKASSTKILDEG

-433 DKDSNNDNIES
+433 DRSNNEDEES
-444 TLSKLL
+444 VLSRIK
-450 DGLYTGIIIK
+450 DGQYSGTIIK

-488 YVDDPKIKEILKRKD
+488 YVDDPEIKEILKRKD

-574 GKADQN
+574 GKSEQD
-580 KLLKSILL
+580 KLLDSILN
-588 DIKNVLETKDVS
+588 DIKNILSTRDVS
-600 KFKLKR
+600 KFKLQKN
-606 DYKSEKTILGH
+606 YKNDKTIVGQ
-617 CPLCGKDIIESNK
+617 CPICGKDIIESTK
-630 SYYCSG
+630 SFYCTG
-636 YKEGCKFSIW
+636 FKDGCKFSIW
-646 KTISGKK
+646 KSIAGKK
-653 ISKTNAKQL
+653 LTKTNIKQL
-662 LEKGIT
+662 LENGIT

-674 KSKSGKQF
+674 KSKTGKQF
-682 NAKLQIINEEI
+682 NAKLQINDGKIV
-693 KFLF
+693 FLF

>member
-8 EKPKLAK
+8 EKPELAK
-15 SIVNAIDGKVS
+15 SIVNAIDGKL
-26 NKEGYFEKGN
+26 NKNDGYFEKGN
-36 YIVTWAYGHILR
+36 YVVTWAYGHILR

-53 EYDESNEN
+53 EYDKDNKS
-61 WEIKQLPIYFE
+61 WDMKQLPIYFK
-72 NWGKVPIG
+72 NWGKIPID
-80 KTKKQF
+80 KSRKQF
-86 NIIKKL
+86 NVIKKL
-92 INECDEVI
+92 INECDEII

-117 EYCKFKGNVK
+117 EYCKFKGTVK

-138 LKKALRNLE
+138 LKKALKNLE
-147 PNSKYKTW
+147 PNSKYETW

-163 IADYVVGINLSR
+163 IADYMVGINLSR
-175 YFSLLNETTLSVGR
+175 YFSILNGTTLSVGR

-204 IENHIKEKYYDGY
+204 IENHIKEIYYDGY
-217 VDINVNGNIVKA
+217 SDIDINGNIVKS
-229 KLENKDNVIYK
+229 KLEHKDNITFK
-240 NQEELKHILD
+240 NSEELKQILD
-250 KFINKNLKVNITKQ
+250 SFLNRKLQVSIKKQ

-317 LNEEHYKEAPEVIKK
+317 LNEEHYKEAPGVIKK
-332 VLKNI
+332 VLSNLN
-337 DLKLDLDYSNLPHS
+337 LKLNLDYNNLPHS

-365 IPTLINL
+365 ILTAVDLN
-372 ELSKMNDKEQKVY
+372 LSKMSEKEQKVY
-385 KEICMYYLI
+385 KEISLFYLI
-394 QFIRPL
+394 QFVEVV
-400 KKEITYLETEDQNK
+400 KKEVTYLETEEQQG
-414 YKFKASSTNILDEG
+414 YKFKASSTKILDEG

-433 DKDSNNDNIES
+433 DRSNNEDEES
-444 TLSKLL
+444 VLSRIK
-450 DGLYTGIIIK
+450 DGQYSGTIIK

-488 YVDDPKIKEILKRKD
+488 YVDDPEIKEILKRKD

-543 LGREYYKILPDEWKK
+543 LGREYYKILPDEWKR

-574 GKADQN
+574 GKSEQD
-580 KLLKSILL
+580 KLLDSILN
-588 DIKNVLETKDVS
+588 DIKNILSTRDVS
-600 KFKLKR
+600 KFKLQKN
-606 DYKSEKTILGH
+606 YKNDKTIVGQ
-617 CPLCGKDIIESNK
+617 CPICGKDIIESTK
-630 SYYCSG
+630 SFYCSG
-636 YKEGCKFSIW
+636 FKDGCNFSIW
-646 KTISGKK
+646 KSIAGKK
-653 ISKTNAKQL
+653 LTKTNIKQL
-662 LEKGIT
+662 LENGIT

-682 NAKLQIINEEI
+682 NAKLQINDGKIE
-693 KFLF
+693 FLF

>member
-8 EKPKLAK
+8 EKPELAK
-15 SIVNAIDGKVS
+15 SIVNAIDGKL
-26 NKEGYFEKGN
+26 NKNDGYFEKGN
-36 YIVTWAYGHILR
+36 YVVTWAYGHILR

-53 EYDESNEN
+53 EYDKDNKS
-61 WEIKQLPIYFE
+61 WDMKQLPIYFK
-72 NWGKVPIG
+72 NWGKIPID
-80 KTKKQF
+80 KSRKQF
-86 NIIKKL
+86 NVIKKL
-92 INECDEVI
+92 INECDEII

-117 EYCKFKGNVK
+117 EYCKFKGTVK

-138 LKKALRNLE
+138 LKKALKNLE
-147 PNSKYKTW
+147 PNSKYETW

-163 IADYVVGINLSR
+163 IADYMVGINLSR
-175 YFSLLNETTLSVGR
+175 YFSILNGTTLSVGR

-204 IENHIKEKYYDGY
+204 IENHIKEIYYDGY
-217 VDINVNGNIVKA
+217 SDIDINGNIVKS
-229 KLENKDNVIYK
+229 KLEHKDNITFK
-240 NQEELKHILD
+240 NSEELKQILD
-250 KFINKNLKVNITKQ
+250 SFLNRKLQVSIKKQ

-317 LNEEHYKEAPEVIKK
+317 LNEEHYKEAPGVIKK
-332 VLKNI
+332 VLSNLN
-337 DLKLDLDYSNLPHS
+337 LKLNLDYNNLPHS

-365 IPTLINL
+365 IPTAVDLN
-372 ELSKMNDKEQKVY
+372 LSKMSEKEQKVY
-385 KEICMYYLI
+385 KEISLFYLI
-394 QFIRPL
+394 QFVEVV
-400 KKEITYLETEDQNK
+400 KKEVTYLETEEQQG
-414 YKFKASSTNILDEG
+414 YKFKASSTKILDEG

-433 DKDSNNDNIES
+433 DRSNNEDEES
-444 TLSKLL
+444 VLSRIK
-450 DGLYTGIIIK
+450 DGQYSGTIIK

-488 YVDDPKIKEILKRKD
+488 YVDDPEIKEILKRKD

-511 SIGTSATRASII
+511 SIGTSATRDSII

-543 LGREYYKILPDEWKK
+543 LGREYYKILPDEWKR

-574 GKADQN
+574 GKSEQD
-580 KLLKSILL
+580 KLLDSILN
-588 DIKNVLETKDVS
+588 DIKNILSTRDVS
-600 KFKLKR
+600 KFKLQKN
-606 DYKSEKTILGH
+606 YKNDKTIVGQ
-617 CPLCGKDIIESNK
+617 CPICGKDIIESTK
-630 SYYCSG
+630 SFYCSG
-636 YKEGCKFSIW
+636 FKDGCNFSIW
-646 KTISGKK
+646 KSIAGKK
-653 ISKTNAKQL
+653 LTKTNIKQL
-662 LEKGIT
+662 LENGIT

-682 NAKLQIINEEI
+682 NAKLQINDGKIE
-693 KFLF
+693 FLF

>member
-8 EKPKLAK
+8 EKPELAK
-15 SIVNAIDGKVS
+15 SIVNAIDGKL
-26 NKEGYFEKGN
+26 NKNDGYFEKGN
-36 YIVTWAYGHILR
+36 YVVTWAYGHILR
-48 LKTPE
+48 LKAPE
-53 EYDESNEN
+53 EYDEEN
-61 WEIKQLPIYFE
+61 KNWDMKQLPIYFK
-72 NWGKVPIG
+72 NWGKIPID
-80 KTKKQF
+80 KTRKQF
-86 NIIKKL
+86 NVIKKL
-92 INECDEVI
+92 INECDEII

-117 EYCKFKGNVK
+117 EYCKFKGTVK

-138 LKKALRNLE
+138 LKKALKNLE
-147 PNSKYKTW
+147 PNSKYETW

-163 IADYVVGINLSR
+163 IADYMVGINLSR
-175 YFSLLNETTLSVGR
+175 YFSILNGTTLSVGR

-217 VDINVNGNIVKA
+217 VDININGNIIKA
-229 KLENKDNVIYK
+229 KLENKDNIVYK
-240 NQEELKHILD
+240 NQNELKQILD
-250 KFINKNLKVNITKQ
+250 KFINKNVKVNITKQ

-317 LNEEHYKEAPEVIKK
+317 LNEEHYKEAPGVIKK
-332 VLKNI
+332 VLNNI

-351 KCFDD
+351 KCFDN

-365 IPTLINL
+365 IPTSVDID
-372 ELSKMNDKEQKVY
+372 LSKMNDKEQKIY

-394 QFIRPL
+394 QFIRPI
-400 KKEITYLETEDQNK
+400 KKEITYLETDEQNG
-414 YKFKASSTNILDEG
+414 YKFKASSTKILDEG
-428 FKKYL
+428 FNKYL
-433 DKDSNNDNIES
+433 DKTNNENQES
-444 TLSKLL
+444 VLSKISE
-450 DGLYTGIIIK
+450 GLYTGTINK
-460 NDIKEI
+460 SDIKEI
-466 ETKPLARYTQASL
+466 ETKPLAHYTQASL

-488 YVDDPKIKEILKRKD
+488 YVDDPEIKEILKRKD

-543 LGREYYKILPDEWKK
+543 LGREYYNILPDEWKK

-580 KLLKSILL
+580 KLLDSILL
-588 DIKNVLETKDVS
+588 DIKKVIAIKDVS
-600 KFKLKR
+600 KFKLKKN
-606 DYKSEKTILGH
+606 YKNEKTIVGH

-630 SYYCSG
+630 SFYCSG
-636 YKEGCKFSIW
+636 FKEGCKFSVW
-646 KTISGKK
+646 KTIAGKK
-653 ISKTNAKQL
+653 ISKTNIKQL
-662 LEKGIT
+662 LENGVT

-674 KSKSGKQF
+674 KAKSGKQF
-682 NAKLQIINEEI
+682 NAKLQIINGEI

>member
-8 EKPKLAK
+8 EKPELAK
-15 SIVNAIDGKVS
+15 SIVNAIDGKL
-26 NKEGYFEKGN
+26 NKNDGYFEKGN
-36 YIVTWAYGHILR
+36 YVVTWAYGHILR
-48 LKTPE
+48 LKAPE
-53 EYDESNEN
+53 EYDEEN
-61 WEIKQLPIYFE
+61 KNWDMKQLPIYFK
-72 NWGKVPIG
+72 NWGKIPID
-80 KTKKQF
+80 KTRKQF
-86 NIIKKL
+86 NVIKKL
-92 INECDEVI
+92 INECDEII

-117 EYCKFKGNVK
+117 EYCKFKGTVK

-138 LKKALRNLE
+138 LKKALKNLE
-147 PNSKYKTW
+147 PNSKYETW

-163 IADYVVGINLSR
+163 IADYMVGINLSR
-175 YFSLLNETTLSVGR
+175 YFSILNGTTLSVGR

-217 VDINVNGNIVKA
+217 VDININGNIIKA
-229 KLENKDNVIYK
+229 KLENKDNIVYK
-240 NQEELKHILD
+240 NQNELKQILD
-250 KFINKNLKVNITKQ
+250 KFINKNVKVNITKQ

-284 KKYKIKPDETLKI
+284 KKYKIKPNETLKI

-317 LNEEHYKEAPEVIKK
+317 LNEEHYKEAPGVIKK
-332 VLKNI
+332 VLNNI

-351 KCFDD
+351 KCFDN

-365 IPTLINL
+365 IPTSVDIY
-372 ELSKMNDKEQKVY
+372 LSKMNDKEQKIY

-394 QFIRPL
+394 QFIRPI
-400 KKEITYLETEDQNK
+400 KKEITYLETDEQNG
-414 YKFKASSTNILDEG
+414 YKFKASSTKILDEG
-428 FKKYL
+428 FNKYL
-433 DKDSNNDNIES
+433 DKTNNENQES
-444 TLSKLL
+444 VLSKISE
-450 DGLYTGIIIK
+450 GLYTGTINK
-460 NDIKEI
+460 SDIKEI

-488 YVDDPKIKEILKRKD
+488 YVDDQEIKEILKRKD

-543 LGREYYKILPDEWKK
+543 LGREYYNILPDEWKK

-580 KLLKSILL
+580 KLLDSILL
-588 DIKNVLETKDVS
+588 DIKKVIATKDVS
-600 KFKLKR
+600 KFKLKKN
-606 DYKSEKTILGH
+606 YKNEKTIVGH

-630 SYYCSG
+630 SFYCSG
-636 YKEGCKFSIW
+636 FKEGCKFSVW
-646 KTISGKK
+646 KTIAGKK
-653 ISKTNAKQL
+653 ISKTNIKQL
-662 LEKGIT
+662 LENGVT

-674 KSKSGKQF
+674 KAKSGKQF
-682 NAKLQIINEEI
+682 NAKLQIINGEI

>member
-8 EKPKLAK
+8 EKPELAK
-15 SIVNAIDGKVS
+15 SIVNAIDGKL
-26 NKEGYFEKGN
+26 NKNDGYFEKGN
-36 YIVTWAYGHILR
+36 YVVTWAYGHILR
-48 LKTPE
+48 LKAPE
-53 EYDESNEN
+53 EYDEEN
-61 WEIKQLPIYFE
+61 KNWDMKQLPIYFK
-72 NWGKVPIG
+72 NWGKIPID
-80 KTKKQF
+80 KTRKQF
-86 NIIKKL
+86 NVIKKL
-92 INECDEVI
+92 INECDEII

-117 EYCKFKGNVK
+117 EYCKFKGTVK

-138 LKKALRNLE
+138 LKKALKNLE
-147 PNSKYKTW
+147 TNSKYETW

-163 IADYVVGINLSR
+163 IADYMVGINLSR
-175 YFSLLNETTLSVGR
+175 YFSILNGTTLSVGR

-217 VDINVNGNIVKA
+217 VDININGNIIKA
-229 KLENKDNVIYK
+229 KLENKDNIVYK
-240 NQEELKHILD
+240 NQNELKQILD
-250 KFINKNLKVNITKQ
+250 KFINKNVKVNITKQ

-317 LNEEHYKEAPEVIKK
+317 LNEEHYKEAPGVIKK
-332 VLKNI
+332 VLNNI

-351 KCFDD
+351 KCFDN

-365 IPTLINL
+365 IPTSVDID
-372 ELSKMNDKEQKVY
+372 LSKMNDKEQKIY

-394 QFIRPL
+394 QFIRPI
-400 KKEITYLETEDQNK
+400 KKEITYLETDEQNG
-414 YKFKASSTNILDEG
+414 YKFKASSTKILDEG
-428 FKKYL
+428 FNKYL
-433 DKDSNNDNIES
+433 YKTNNENQES
-444 TLSKLL
+444 VLSKISE
-450 DGLYTGIIIK
+450 GLYTGTINK
-460 NDIKEI
+460 SDIKEI

-488 YVDDPKIKEILKRKD
+488 YVDDPEIKEILKRKD

-543 LGREYYKILPDEWKK
+543 LGREYYNILPDEWKK

-580 KLLKSILL
+580 KLLDSILL
-588 DIKNVLETKDVS
+588 DIKKVIATKDVS
-600 KFKLKR
+600 KFKLKKN
-606 DYKSEKTILGH
+606 YKNEKTIVGH

-630 SYYCSG
+630 SFYCSG
-636 YKEGCKFSIW
+636 FKEGCKFSVW
-646 KTISGKK
+646 KTIAGKK
-653 ISKTNAKQL
+653 ISKTNIKQL
-662 LEKGIT
+662 LENGVT
-668 TEIKGF
+668 TEIRGF
-674 KSKSGKQF
+674 KAKSGKQF
-682 NAKLQIINEEI
+682 NAKLQIINGEI

>member
-8 EKPKLAK
+8 EKPELAK
-15 SIVNAIDGKVS
+15 SIVNAIDGKL
-26 NKEGYFEKGN
+26 NKNDGYFEKGN
-36 YIVTWAYGHILR
+36 YVVTWAYGHILR
-48 LKTPE
+48 LKAPE
-53 EYDESNEN
+53 EYDEEN
-61 WEIKQLPIYFE
+61 KNWDMKQLSIYFK
-72 NWGKVPIG
+72 NWGKIPID
-80 KTKKQF
+80 KTRKQF
-86 NIIKKL
+86 NVIKKL
-92 INECDEVI
+92 INECDEII

-117 EYCKFKGNVK
+117 EYCKFKGTVK

-138 LKKALRNLE
+138 LKKALKNLE
-147 PNSKYKTW
+147 PNSKYETW

-163 IADYVVGINLSR
+163 IADYMVGINLSR
-175 YFSLLNETTLSVGR
+175 YFSILNGTTLSVGR

-217 VDINVNGNIVKA
+217 VDININGNIIKA
-229 KLENKDNVIYK
+229 KLENKDNIVYK
-240 NQEELKHILD
+240 NQNELKQILD
-250 KFINKNLKVNITKQ
+250 KFINKNVKVNITKQ

-284 KKYKIKPDETLKI
+284 KKYKIKPNETLKI

-317 LNEEHYKEAPEVIKK
+317 LNEEHYKEAPGVIKK
-332 VLKNI
+332 VLNNI

-351 KCFDD
+351 KCFDN

-365 IPTLINL
+365 IPTSVDIY
-372 ELSKMNDKEQKVY
+372 LSKMNDKEQKIY

-394 QFIRPL
+394 QFIRPI
-400 KKEITYLETEDQNK
+400 KKEITYLETDEQNG
-414 YKFKASSTNILDEG
+414 YKFKASSTKILDEG
-428 FKKYL
+428 FNKYL
-433 DKDSNNDNIES
+433 DKTNNENQES
-444 TLSKLL
+444 VLSKISE
-450 DGLYTGIIIK
+450 GLYTGTINK
-460 NDIKEI
+460 SDIKEI

-488 YVDDPKIKEILKRKD
+488 YVDDPEIKEILKRKD

-543 LGREYYKILPDEWKK
+543 LGREYYNILPDEWKK

-580 KLLKSILL
+580 KLLDSILL
-588 DIKNVLETKDVS
+588 DIKKVIATKDVS
-600 KFKLKR
+600 KFKLKKN
-606 DYKSEKTILGH
+606 YKNEKTIVGH

-630 SYYCSG
+630 SFYCSG
-636 YKEGCKFSIW
+636 FKEGCKFSVW
-646 KTISGKK
+646 KTIAGKK
-653 ISKTNAKQL
+653 ISKTNIKQL
-662 LEKGIT
+662 LENGVT

-674 KSKSGKQF
+674 KAKSGKQF
-682 NAKLQIINEEI
+682 NAKLQIINGEI

>member
-8 EKPKLAK
+8 EKPELAK
-15 SIVNAIDGKVS
+15 SIVNAIDGKL
-26 NKEGYFEKGN
+26 NKNDGYFEKGN
-36 YIVTWAYGHILR
+36 YVVTWAYGHILR

-53 EYDESNEN
+53 EYDEEN
-61 WEIKQLPIYFE
+61 KNWDMKQLPIYFK
-72 NWGKVPIG
+72 NWGKIPID
-80 KTKKQF
+80 KSRKQF
-86 NIIKKL
+86 NVIKKL
-92 INECDEVI
+92 INECDEII

-117 EYCKFKGNVK
+117 EYCKFKGTVK

-138 LKKALRNLE
+138 LKKALKNLE
-147 PNSKYKTW
+147 PNSKYETW

-163 IADYVVGINLSR
+163 IADYMVGINLSR
-175 YFSLLNETTLSVGR
+175 YFSILNGTTLSVGR

-204 IENHIKEKYYDGY
+204 IENHIKEIYYDGY
-217 VDINVNGNIVKA
+217 SDIDINGNIVRS
-229 KLENKDNVIYK
+229 KLEHKDNISFK
-240 NQEELKHILD
+240 NSEELKQILD
-250 KFINKNLKVNITKQ
+250 SFLNRKLKVSIKKQ

-317 LNEEHYKEAPEVIKK
+317 LNEEHYKEAPRVIKK
-332 VLKNI
+332 VLSNLN
-337 DLKLDLDYSNLPHS
+337 LKLNLDYNNLPHS

-365 IPTLINL
+365 IPTAV
-372 ELSKMNDKEQKVY
+372 ELDLLKMSEKEQKVY
-385 KEICMYYLI
+385 KEICLFYLI
-394 QFIRPL
+394 QFVEPVE
-400 KKEITYLETEDQNK
+400 KEVTYLETEEQQG
-414 YKFKASSTNILDEG
+414 YKFKASSTKILDEG

-433 DKDSNNDNIES
+433 DRSNNEDEES
-444 TLSKLL
+444 VLSKLRE
-450 DGLYTGIIIK
+450 GQYSGSIIK
-460 NDIKEI
+460 IDIKEI

-488 YVDDPKIKEILKRKD
+488 YVDDPEIKEILKRKD

-574 GKADQN
+574 GKLEQD
-580 KLLKSILL
+580 KLLDSILN
-588 DIKNVLETKDVS
+588 DIKNILATRDVS
-600 KFKLKR
+600 KFKLQKN
-606 DYKSEKTILGH
+606 YKNDKTIVGQ
-617 CPLCGKDIIESNK
+617 CPICGKDIIESTK
-630 SYYCSG
+630 SFYCSG
-636 YKEGCKFSIW
+636 FKNGCKFSIW
-646 KTISGKK
+646 KSIAGKK
-653 ISKTNAKQL
+653 LTKTNIKQL
-662 LEKGIT
+662 LENGIT

-682 NAKLQIINEEI
+682 NAKLQINDGKIE
-693 KFLF
+693 FLF

>member
-8 EKPKLAK
+8 EKPELAK
-15 SIVNAIDGKVS
+15 SIVNAIDGKL
-26 NKEGYFEKGN
+26 NKNDGYFEKGN
-36 YIVTWAYGHILR
+36 YVVTWAYGHILR
-48 LKTPE
+48 LKAPE
-53 EYDESNEN
+53 EYDEEN
-61 WEIKQLPIYFE
+61 KNRDMKQLPIYFK
-72 NWGKVPIG
+72 NWGKIPID
-80 KTKKQF
+80 KTRKQF
-86 NIIKKL
+86 NVIKKL
-92 INECDEVI
+92 INECDEII

-117 EYCKFKGNVK
+117 EYCKFKGTVK

-138 LKKALRNLE
+138 LKKALKNLE
-147 PNSKYKTW
+147 PNSKYETW

-163 IADYVVGINLSR
+163 IADYMVGINLSR
-175 YFSLLNETTLSVGR
+175 YFSILNGTTLSVGR

-217 VDINVNGNIVKA
+217 VDININGNIIKA
-229 KLENKDNVIYK
+229 KLENKDNIVYK
-240 NQEELKHILD
+240 NQNELKQILD
-250 KFINKNLKVNITKQ
+250 KFINKNVKVNITKQ

-284 KKYKIKPDETLKI
+284 KKYKIKPNETLKI

-317 LNEEHYKEAPEVIKK
+317 LNEEHYKEAPGVIKK
-332 VLKNI
+332 VLNNI

-351 KCFDD
+351 KCFDN

-365 IPTLINL
+365 IPTSVDIY
-372 ELSKMNDKEQKVY
+372 LSKMNDKEQKIY

-394 QFIRPL
+394 QFIRPI
-400 KKEITYLETEDQNK
+400 KKEITYLETDEQNG
-414 YKFKASSTNILDEG
+414 YKFKASSTKILDEG
-428 FKKYL
+428 FNKYL
-433 DKDSNNDNIES
+433 DKTNNENQES
-444 TLSKLL
+444 VLSKISE
-450 DGLYTGIIIK
+450 GLYTGTINK
-460 NDIKEI
+460 SDIKEI

-488 YVDDPKIKEILKRKD
+488 YVDDPEIKEILKRKD

-543 LGREYYKILPDEWKK
+543 LGREYYNILPDEWKK

-580 KLLKSILL
+580 KLLDSILL
-588 DIKNVLETKDVS
+588 DIKKVIATKDVS
-600 KFKLKR
+600 KFKLKKN
-606 DYKSEKTILGH
+606 YKNEKTIVGH

-630 SYYCSG
+630 SFYCSG
-636 YKEGCKFSIW
+636 FKEGCKFSVW
-646 KTISGKK
+646 KTIAGKK
-653 ISKTNAKQL
+653 ISKTNIKQL
-662 LEKGIT
+662 LENGVT

-674 KSKSGKQF
+674 KAKSGKQF
-682 NAKLQIINEEI
+682 NAKLQIINGEI

>member
-8 EKPKLAK
+8 EKPELAK
-15 SIVNAIDGKVS
+15 SIVNAIDGKL
-26 NKEGYFEKGN
+26 NKNDGYFEKGN
-36 YIVTWAYGHILR
+36 YVVTWAYGHILR

-53 EYDESNEN
+53 EYDEEN
-61 WEIKQLPIYFE
+61 KNWDMKQLPIYFKS
-72 NWGKVPIG
+72 WSKIPID
-80 KTKKQF
+80 KSRKQF
-86 NIIKKL
+86 NVIKKL
-92 INECDEVI
+92 INECDEII

-117 EYCKFKGNVK
+117 EYCKFKGTVK

-138 LKKALRNLE
+138 LKKALKNLE
-147 PNSKYKTW
+147 PNSKYETW

-163 IADYVVGINLSR
+163 IADYMVGINLSR
-175 YFSLLNETTLSVGR
+175 YFSILNGITLSVGR

-204 IENHIKEKYYDGY
+204 IENHIKEIYYDGY
-217 VDINVNGNIVKA
+217 SDIDINGNIVRS
-229 KLENKDNVIYK
+229 KLEHKDNITFK
-240 NQEELKHILD
+240 KSEELKQILD
-250 KFINKNLKVNITKQ
+250 SFLNRKLQVSIKKQ

-317 LNEEHYKEAPEVIKK
+317 LNEEHYKEAPGVIKK
-332 VLKNI
+332 VLYNLN
-337 DLKLDLDYSNLPHS
+337 LKLNLDYNNLPHS

-365 IPTLINL
+365 IPTAIDLD
-372 ELSKMNDKEQKVY
+372 LSKMSEKEQKVY
-385 KEICMYYLI
+385 KEICIFYLI
-394 QFIRPL
+394 QFVEPV
-400 KKEITYLETEDQNK
+400 KKEATYLETEEQQG
-414 YKFKASSTNILDEG
+414 YKFKASSTKILDEG

-433 DKDSNNDNIES
+433 DRSNNEDEES
-444 TLSKLL
+444 ILSKLKE
-450 DGLYTGIIIK
+450 GQYSGSIIK

-488 YVDDPKIKEILKRKD
+488 YVDDPEIKEILKRKD

-574 GKADQN
+574 GKSEQD
-580 KLLKSILL
+580 KLLDSILN
-588 DIKNVLETKDVS
+588 DIKNILSTRDVS
-600 KFKLKR
+600 KFKLQKN
-606 DYKSEKTILGH
+606 YKNDKTIVGQ
-617 CPLCGKDIIESNK
+617 CPICGKDIIESTK
-630 SYYCSG
+630 SFYCSG
-636 YKEGCKFSIW
+636 FKDGCNFSIW
-646 KTISGKK
+646 KSIAGKK
-653 ISKTNAKQL
+653 LTKTNIKQL
-662 LEKGIT
+662 LENGIT

-682 NAKLQIINEEI
+682 NAKLQINDGKIE
-693 KFLF
+693 FLF

>member
-8 EKPKLAK
+8 EKPELAK
-15 SIVNAIDGKVS
+15 SIVNAIDGKL
-26 NKEGYFEKGN
+26 NKNDGYFEKGN
-36 YIVTWAYGHILR
+36 YVVTWAYGHILR

-53 EYDESNEN
+53 EYDKDNKS
-61 WEIKQLPIYFE
+61 WDMKQLPIYFK
-72 NWGKVPIG
+72 NWGKIPID
-80 KTKKQF
+80 KSRKQF
-86 NIIKKL
+86 NVIKKL
-92 INECDEVI
+92 INECDEII

-117 EYCKFKGNVK
+117 EYCKFKGTVK

-138 LKKALRNLE
+138 LKKALKNLE
-147 PNSKYKTW
+147 PNSKYETW

-163 IADYVVGINLSR
+163 IADYMVGINLSR
-175 YFSLLNETTLSVGR
+175 YFSILNGTTLSVGR

-204 IENHIKEKYYDGY
+204 IENHIKEIYYDGY
-217 VDINVNGNIVKA
+217 SDIDINGNIVKS
-229 KLENKDNVIYK
+229 KLEHKDNITFK
-240 NQEELKHILD
+240 NSEELKQILD
-250 KFINKNLKVNITKQ
+250 SFLNRKLQVSIKKQ

-274 NLTKLQSHIS
+274 SLTKLQSHIS

-317 LNEEHYKEAPEVIKK
+317 LNEEHYKEAPGVIKK
-332 VLKNI
+332 VLSNLN
-337 DLKLDLDYSNLPHS
+337 LKLNLDYNNLPHS

-365 IPTLINL
+365 IPTAVDLN
-372 ELSKMNDKEQKVY
+372 LSKMSEKEQKVY
-385 KEICMYYLI
+385 KEISLFYLI
-394 QFIRPL
+394 QFVEVV
-400 KKEITYLETEDQNK
+400 KKEVTYLETEEQQG
-414 YKFKASSTNILDEG
+414 YKFKASSTKILDEG

-433 DKDSNNDNIES
+433 DRSNNEDEES
-444 TLSKLL
+444 VLSRIK
-450 DGLYTGIIIK
+450 DGQYSGTIIK

-488 YVDDPKIKEILKRKD
+488 YGDDPEIKEILKRKD

-543 LGREYYKILPDEWKK
+543 LGREYYKILPDEWKR

-568 QEEIRD
+568 QEGIRD
-574 GKADQN
+574 GKSEQD
-580 KLLKSILL
+580 KLLDSILN
-588 DIKNVLETKDVS
+588 DIKNILSTRDVS
-600 KFKLKR
+600 KFKLQKN
-606 DYKSEKTILGH
+606 YKNDKTIVGQ
-617 CPLCGKDIIESNK
+617 CPICGKDIIESTK
-630 SYYCSG
+630 SFYCSG
-636 YKEGCKFSIW
+636 FKDGCNFSIW
-646 KTISGKK
+646 KSIAGKK
-653 ISKTNAKQL
+653 LTKTNIKQL
-662 LEKGIT
+662 LENGIT

-682 NAKLQIINEEI
+682 NAKLQINDGKIE
-693 KFLF
+693 FLF

>member
-8 EKPKLAK
+8 EKPELAK
-15 SIVNAIDGKVS
+15 SIVNAIDGKL
-26 NKEGYFEKGN
+26 NKNDGYFEKGN
-36 YIVTWAYGHILR
+36 YVVTWAYGHILR
-48 LKTPE
+48 LKAPE
-53 EYDESNEN
+53 EYDEEN
-61 WEIKQLPIYFE
+61 KNWDMKQLPIYFK
-72 NWGKVPIG
+72 NWGKIPID
-80 KTKKQF
+80 KTRKQF
-86 NIIKKL
+86 NVIKKL
-92 INECDEVI
+92 INECDEII

-117 EYCKFKGNVK
+117 EYCKFKGTVK

-138 LKKALRNLE
+138 LKKALKNLE
-147 PNSKYKTW
+147 PNSKYETW

-163 IADYVVGINLSR
+163 IADYMVGINLSR
-175 YFSLLNETTLSVGR
+175 YFSILNGTTLSVGR

-217 VDINVNGNIVKA
+217 VDININGNIIKA
-229 KLENKDNVIYK
+229 KLENKDNIVYK
-240 NQEELKHILD
+240 NQNELKQILD
-250 KFINKNLKVNITKQ
+250 KFINKNVKVNITKQ

-274 NLTKLQSHIS
+274 NLTKLQSHNS
-284 KKYKIKPDETLKI
+284 KKYKIKPNETLKI

-317 LNEEHYKEAPEVIKK
+317 LNEEHYKEAPGVIKK
-332 VLKNI
+332 VLNNI

-351 KCFDD
+351 KCFDN

-365 IPTLINL
+365 IPTSVDID
-372 ELSKMNDKEQKVY
+372 LSKMNDKEQKIY

-394 QFIRPL
+394 QFIRPI
-400 KKEITYLETEDQNK
+400 KKEITYLGTDEQNG
-414 YKFKASSTNILDEG
+414 YKFKASSTKILDEG
-428 FKKYL
+428 FNKYL
-433 DKDSNNDNIES
+433 YKTNNENQES
-444 TLSKLL
+444 VLSKISE
-450 DGLYTGIIIK
+450 GLYTGTINK
-460 NDIKEI
+460 SDIKEI

-488 YVDDPKIKEILKRKD
+488 YVDDPEIKEILKRKD

-543 LGREYYKILPDEWKK
+543 LGREYYNILPDEWKK

-580 KLLKSILL
+580 KLLDSILL
-588 DIKNVLETKDVS
+588 DIKKVIATKDVS
-600 KFKLKR
+600 KFKLKKN
-606 DYKSEKTILGH
+606 YKNEKTIVGH

-630 SYYCSG
+630 SFYCSG
-636 YKEGCKFSIW
+636 FKEGCKFSVW
-646 KTISGKK
+646 KTIAGKK
-653 ISKTNAKQL
+653 ISKTNIKQL
-662 LEKGIT
+662 LENGVT
-668 TEIKGF
+668 TEIRGF
-674 KSKSGKQF
+674 KAKSGKQF

>member
-8 EKPKLAK
+8 EKPELAK
-15 SIVNAIDGKVS
+15 SIVNAIDGRLNK
-26 NKEGYFEKGN
+26 KEGYFEKGN
-36 YIVTWAYGHILR
+36 YVVTWAYGHILR

-53 EYDESNEN
+53 EYDENNNN
-61 WEIKQLPIYFE
+61 WDMKQLPIYFK
-72 NWGKVPIG
+72 NWGKVPID
-80 KTKKQF
+80 KTRKQF

-92 INECDEVI
+92 INESDEII

-117 EYCKFKGNVK
+117 QYCKFKGTIK

-138 LKKALRNLE
+138 LKKALKNLE
-147 PNSKYKTW
+147 PNSKYENW

-163 IADYVVGINLSR
+163 IADYMVGINLSR
-175 YFSLLNETTLSVGR
+175 YFSLLNGTTLSVGR

-217 VDINVNGNIVKA
+217 VDIDINDNIVKA
-229 KLENKDNVIYK
+229 KLENKDNITYK
-240 NQEELKHILD
+240 NRDELMSILD
-250 KFINKNLKVNITKQ
+250 KFCNKNLKVNITKQ
-264 IKNENAPLPF
+264 IKNEYAPLPF

-317 LNEEHYKEAPEVIKK
+317 LNEEHYKEAPEIIKK
-332 VLKNI
+332 VLRNI
-337 DLKLDLDYSNLPHS
+337 NLQLDLDYNNLPHS

-365 IPTLINL
+365 IPTLVDL
-372 ELSKMNDKEQKVY
+372 DLSKMNEKEQKVY
-385 KEICMYYLI
+385 REICMYYLI
-394 QFIRPL
+394 QFLEPIN
-400 KKEITYLETEDQNK
+400 KEITYLETEEQEG
-414 YKFKASSTNILDEG
+414 YKFKASSTKILHKG

-433 DKDSNNDNIES
+433 DNDNNENQE
-444 TLSKLL
+444 TLLSKLKE
-450 DGLYTGIIIK
+450 GLYNGIIK
-460 NDIKEI
+460 RYEVKEI

-488 YVDDPKIKEILKRKD
+488 YVDDPEIKEILKRKD

-523 QNLIK
+523 QNLLK
-528 RGYIKEEKDKVISTE
+528 RGYIKEEKDKIISTE
-543 LGREYYKILPDEWKK
+543 LGREYYNILPNEWKK

-574 GKADQN
+574 GKVDQN
-580 KLLKSILL
+580 QLLDSILFE
-588 DIKNVLETKDVS
+588 IKTLLATNDVS
-600 KFKLKR
+600 KFKLKK
-606 DYKSEKTILGH
+606 DYKSDKTVVGQ
-617 CPLCGKDIIESNK
+617 CPVCGKDIIESSK
-630 SYYCSG
+630 SFYCSG
-636 YKEGCKFSIW
+636 YKDGCKFSIW
-646 KTISGKK
+646 KTVAGKK
-653 ISKTNAKQL
+653 LSKTNIKQL
-662 LEKGIT
+662 LENGIT

-682 NAKLQIINEEI
+682 NAKLQIVDGKIQFI
-693 KFLF
+693 F

>member
-8 EKPKLAK
+8 EKPELAK
-15 SIVNAIDGKVS
+15 SIVNAIDGKLEK
-26 NKEGYFEKGN
+26 KEGYFEKGN
-36 YIVTWAYGHILR
+36 FIVTWAYGHIMR

-53 EYDESNEN
+53 EYDEDNKN
-61 WEIKQLPIYFE
+61 WEMKQLPIYYKD
-72 NWGKVPIG
+72 WQKVPIE
-80 KTKKQF
+80 KTKRQF

-92 INECDEVI
+92 IKECDEII

-117 EYCKFKGNVK
+117 KYCGFKGNVK
-127 RIQTSAFNEDY
+127 RIQTSAFNEEY
-138 LKKALRNLE
+138 LKKALKKLE
-147 PNSKYKTW
+147 PNSKYESW

-163 IADYVVGINLSR
+163 IADYMVGINLSR
-175 YFSLLNETTLSVGR
+175 YFSLLNGTTLSVGR
-189 VQTPTLGLVVNRDLA
+189 VQTPTLGLVVNRDIE

-217 VDINVNGNIVKA
+217 VDININGNIVKA
-229 KLENKDNVIYK
+229 KLENKDNIVYK
-240 NQEELKHILD
+240 NKNELKQILD
-250 KFINKNLKVNITKQ
+250 EFINKNLKVNITKQ
-264 IKNENAPLPF
+264 VKNENAPLPF

-317 LNEEHYKEAPEVIKK
+317 LNEEHYNEAPGIIKK
-332 VLKNI
+332 VLNNI
-337 DLKLDLDYSNLPHS
+337 NLKLDLDYNNLPHS

-365 IPTLINL
+365 IPTLVDL
-372 ELSKMNDKEQKVY
+372 DLSKMNDKEQKVY
-385 KEICMYYLI
+385 REICIYYLI
-394 QFIRPL
+394 QFIRPV
-400 KKEITYLETEDQNK
+400 KKEITYIETDEQDG
-414 YKFKASSTNILDEG
+414 YKFKASLTKILDEG

-433 DKDSNNDNIES
+433 DKDNNNEISES
-444 TLSKLL
+444 VLSKLKE
-450 DGLYTGIIIK
+450 GLYSGIVVE
-460 NDIKEI
+460 NEIKEI

-543 LGREYYKILPDEWKK
+543 LGREYYNILPDEWKK
-558 ADLTAKWWII
+558 ADLTAKWWLI

-574 GKADQN
+574 GKAEQS
-580 KLLKSILL
+580 KLLDSILF
-588 DIKNVLETKDVS
+588 DIKKILATKDIS
-600 KFKLKR
+600 KFQLKR
-606 DYKSEKTILGH
+606 DYKNEKIIIGQ
-617 CPLCGKDIIESNK
+617 CPLCGKDIVESEK

-636 YKEGCKFSIW
+636 YKEGCNFSIW
-646 KTISGKK
+646 KNISGKK
-653 ISKTNAKQL
+653 ITKSNVKQL
-662 LEKGIT
+662 LEKGLT

-674 KSKSGKQF
+674 KSRTGKQF
-682 NAKLQIINEEI
+682 NAKLHINNGKVE
-693 KFLF
+693 FLF

>member
-8 EKPKLAK
+8 EKPELAK
-15 SIVNAIDGKVS
+15 SIVNAIDGKL
-26 NKEGYFEKGN
+26 NKNDGYFEKGN
-36 YIVTWAYGHILR
+36 YVVTWAYGHILR
-48 LKTPE
+48 LKAPE
-53 EYDESNEN
+53 EYDEEN
-61 WEIKQLPIYFE
+61 KNWDMKQLPIYFK
-72 NWGKVPIG
+72 NWGKIPID
-80 KTKKQF
+80 KTRKQF
-86 NIIKKL
+86 NVIKKL
-92 INECDEVI
+92 INECDEII

-117 EYCKFKGNVK
+117 EYCKFKGTVK

-138 LKKALRNLE
+138 LKKALKNLE
-147 PNSKYKTW
+147 RNSKYETW

-163 IADYVVGINLSR
+163 IADYMVGINLSR
-175 YFSLLNETTLSVGR
+175 YFSILNGTTLSVGR

-217 VDINVNGNIVKA
+217 VDININGNIIKA
-229 KLENKDNVIYK
+229 KLENKDNIVYK
-240 NQEELKHILD
+240 NQNELKQILD
-250 KFINKNLKVNITKQ
+250 KFINKNVKVNITKQ

-284 KKYKIKPDETLKI
+284 KKYKIKPNETLKI

-317 LNEEHYKEAPEVIKK
+317 LNEEHYKEAPGVIKK
-332 VLKNI
+332 VLNNI

-351 KCFDD
+351 KCFDN

-365 IPTLINL
+365 IPTSVDIY
-372 ELSKMNDKEQKVY
+372 LSKMNDKEQKIY

-394 QFIRPL
+394 QFIRPI
-400 KKEITYLETEDQNK
+400 KKEITYLETDEQNG
-414 YKFKASSTNILDEG
+414 YKFKASSTKILDEG
-428 FKKYL
+428 FNKYL
-433 DKDSNNDNIES
+433 DKTNNENQES
-444 TLSKLL
+444 VLSKISE
-450 DGLYTGIIIK
+450 GLYTGTINK
-460 NDIKEI
+460 SDIKEI

-488 YVDDPKIKEILKRKD
+488 YVDDPEIKEILKRKD

-543 LGREYYKILPDEWKK
+543 LGREYYNILPDEWKK

-580 KLLKSILL
+580 KLLDSILL
-588 DIKNVLETKDVS
+588 DIKKVIATKDVS
-600 KFKLKR
+600 KFKLKKN
-606 DYKSEKTILGH
+606 YKNEKTIVGH

-630 SYYCSG
+630 SFYCSG
-636 YKEGCKFSIW
+636 FKEGCKFSVW
-646 KTISGKK
+646 KTIAGKK
-653 ISKTNAKQL
+653 ISKTNIKQL
-662 LEKGIT
+662 LENGVT

-674 KSKSGKQF
+674 KAKSGKQF
-682 NAKLQIINEEI
+682 NAKLQIINGEI

>member
-8 EKPKLAK
+8 EKPELAK
-15 SIVNAIDGKVS
+15 SIVNAIDGKL
-26 NKEGYFEKGN
+26 NKNDGYFEKGN
-36 YIVTWAYGHILR
+36 YVVTWAYGHILR

-53 EYDESNEN
+53 EYDEEN
-61 WEIKQLPIYFE
+61 KSWDMKQLPIYFK
-72 NWGKVPIG
+72 NWGKIPID
-80 KTKKQF
+80 KSRKQF
-86 NIIKKL
+86 NVIKKL
-92 INECDEVI
+92 INECDEII

-117 EYCKFKGNVK
+117 EYCKFKGTVK

-138 LKKALRNLE
+138 LKKALKNLE
-147 PNSKYKTW
+147 PNSKYETW

-163 IADYVVGINLSR
+163 IADYMVGINLSR
-175 YFSLLNETTLSVGR
+175 YFSILNGTTLSVGR

-204 IENHIKEKYYDGY
+204 IENHIKEIYYDGY
-217 VDINVNGNIVKA
+217 SDIDINGNIVKS
-229 KLENKDNVIYK
+229 KLEHKDNITFK
-240 NQEELKHILD
+240 NSEELKQILD
-250 KFINKNLKVNITKQ
+250 SFLNRKLQVSIKKQ

-317 LNEEHYKEAPEVIKK
+317 LNEEHYKEAPGVIKK
-332 VLKNI
+332 VLSNLN
-337 DLKLDLDYSNLPHS
+337 LKLNLDYNNLPHS

-365 IPTLINL
+365 IPTAVDLD
-372 ELSKMNDKEQKVY
+372 LSKMSEKEQKVY
-385 KEICMYYLI
+385 KEISLFYLI
-394 QFIRPL
+394 QFVEVV
-400 KKEITYLETEDQNK
+400 KKEVTYLETEEQQG
-414 YKFKASSTNILDEG
+414 YKFKASSTKILEEG

-433 DKDSNNDNIES
+433 DRSNNEDEES
-444 TLSKLL
+444 VLSRIK
-450 DGLYTGIIIK
+450 DGQYSGTIIK

-488 YVDDPKIKEILKRKD
+488 YVDDPEIKEILKRKD

-574 GKADQN
+574 GKSEQD
-580 KLLKSILL
+580 KLLDSILN
-588 DIKNVLETKDVS
+588 DIKNILSTRDVS
-600 KFKLKR
+600 KFKLQKN
-606 DYKSEKTILGH
+606 YKNDKTIVGQ
-617 CPLCGKDIIESNK
+617 CPICGKDIIESTK
-630 SYYCSG
+630 SFYCSG
-636 YKEGCKFSIW
+636 FKDGCKFSIW
-646 KTISGKK
+646 KSIAGKK
-653 ISKTNAKQL
+653 LTKTNIKQL

-682 NAKLQIINEEI
+682 NAKLQINNGKIE
-693 KFLF
+693 FLF

>member
-8 EKPKLAK
+8 EKPELAK
-15 SIVNAIDGKVS
+15 SIVNAIDGKL
-26 NKEGYFEKGN
+26 NKNDGYFEKGN
-36 YIVTWAYGHILR
+36 YVVTWAYGHILR

-53 EYDESNEN
+53 EYDEDNKS
-61 WEIKQLPIYFE
+61 WDMKQLPIYFKD
-72 NWGKVPIG
+72 WGKIPID
-80 KTKKQF
+80 KSRKQF
-86 NIIKKL
+86 NVIKKL
-92 INECDEVI
+92 INECDEII

-117 EYCKFKGNVK
+117 EYCKFKGTVK

-138 LKKALRNLE
+138 LKKALKNLE
-147 PNSKYKTW
+147 PNSKYETW

-163 IADYVVGINLSR
+163 IADYMVGINLSR
-175 YFSLLNETTLSVGR
+175 YFSILNGTTLSVGR

-204 IENHIKEKYYDGY
+204 IENHIKEIYYDGY
-217 VDINVNGNIVKA
+217 SDIDINGNIVKS
-229 KLENKDNVIYK
+229 KLEHKDNITFK
-240 NQEELKHILD
+240 NSEELKQILD
-250 KFINKNLKVNITKQ
+250 SFLNRKLQVSIKKQ

-317 LNEEHYKEAPEVIKK
+317 LNEEHYKEAPGVIKK
-332 VLKNI
+332 VLSNLN
-337 DLKLDLDYSNLPHS
+337 LKLNLDYNNLPHS

-365 IPTLINL
+365 IPTAVDLD
-372 ELSKMNDKEQKVY
+372 LSKMSEKEQKVY
-385 KEICMYYLI
+385 KEISLFYLI
-394 QFIRPL
+394 QFVEVV
-400 KKEITYLETEDQNK
+400 KKEVTYLETEEQQG
-414 YKFKASSTNILDEG
+414 YKFKASSTKILDEG

-433 DKDSNNDNIES
+433 DRSNNEDEES
-444 TLSKLL
+444 VLSRIK
-450 DGLYTGIIIK
+450 DGQYSGTIIK

-488 YVDDPKIKEILKRKD
+488 YVDDPEIKEILKRKD

-543 LGREYYKILPDEWKK
+543 LGREYYKILPDEWKR

-568 QEEIRD
+568 QEKIRD
-574 GKADQN
+574 GKSEQD
-580 KLLKSILL
+580 KLLDSILN
-588 DIKNVLETKDVS
+588 DIKNILSTRDVS
-600 KFKLKR
+600 KFKLQKN
-606 DYKSEKTILGH
+606 YKNDKTIVGQ
-617 CPLCGKDIIESNK
+617 CPICGKDIIESTK
-630 SYYCSG
+630 SFYCSG
-636 YKEGCKFSIW
+636 FKDGCNFSIW
-646 KTISGKK
+646 KSIAGKK
-653 ISKTNAKQL
+653 LTKTNIKQL
-662 LEKGIT
+662 LENGIT

-682 NAKLQIINEEI
+682 NAKLQINDGKIE
-693 KFLF
+693 FLF

>member
-8 EKPKLAK
+8 EKPELAK
-15 SIVNAIDGKVS
+15 SIVNAIDGKL
-26 NKEGYFEKGN
+26 NKNDGYFEKGN
-36 YIVTWAYGHILR
+36 YVVTWAYGHILR
-48 LKTPE
+48 LKAPE
-53 EYDESNEN
+53 EYDEEN
-61 WEIKQLPIYFE
+61 KNWDMKQLPIYFK
-72 NWGKVPIG
+72 NWGKIPID
-80 KTKKQF
+80 KTRKQF
-86 NIIKKL
+86 NVIKKL
-92 INECDEVI
+92 INECDEII

-117 EYCKFKGNVK
+117 EYCGFKGKVK

-138 LKKALRNLE
+138 LKKALKNLE
-147 PNSKYKTW
+147 PNSKYEMW

-163 IADYVVGINLSR
+163 IADYMVGINLSR

-217 VDINVNGNIVKA
+217 VDININGNIIKA
-229 KLENKDNVIYK
+229 KLENKDNIVYK
-240 NQEELKHILD
+240 NQNELKQILD
-250 KFINKNLKVNITKQ
+250 KFINKNVKVNITKQ
-264 IKNENAPLPF
+264 IKNEKAPLPF

-317 LNEEHYKEAPEVIKK
+317 LNEEHYKEAPRVIKK
-332 VLKNI
+332 VLNNI

-351 KCFDD
+351 KCFDN

-365 IPTLINL
+365 IPTSVDID
-372 ELSKMNDKEQKVY
+372 LSKMNDKEQKIY

-394 QFIRPL
+394 QFIRPI
-400 KKEITYLETEDQNK
+400 KKEITYLETDEQNG
-414 YKFKASSTNILDEG
+414 YKFKASYTKILDEG
-428 FKKYL
+428 FNKYL
-433 DKDSNNDNIES
+433 DKTNNENQES
-444 TLSKLL
+444 VLSKISE
-450 DGLYTGIIIK
+450 GLYTGTINK
-460 NDIKEI
+460 SDIKEI

-488 YVDDPKIKEILKRKD
+488 YVDDPEIKEILKRKD

-543 LGREYYKILPDEWKK
+543 LGREYYNILPDEWKK

-580 KLLKSILL
+580 KLLDSILL
-588 DIKNVLETKDVS
+588 DIKKVIATKDVS
-600 KFKLKR
+600 KFKLKKN
-606 DYKSEKTILGH
+606 YKNEKTIVGH

-630 SYYCSG
+630 SFYCSG
-636 YKEGCKFSIW
+636 FKEGCKFSVW
-646 KTISGKK
+646 KTIAGKK
-653 ISKTNAKQL
+653 ISKTNIKQL
-662 LEKGIT
+662 LENGVT

-674 KSKSGKQF
+674 KAKSGKQF
-682 NAKLQIINEEI
+682 NAKLQIINGEI

>member
-8 EKPKLAK
+8 EKPELAK
-15 SIVNAIDGKVS
+15 SIANAIDGKL
-26 NKEGYFEKGN
+26 NKKDGYLEKGN
-36 YIVTWAYGHILR
+36 YIITWAYGHILR

-53 EYDESNEN
+53 EYDEENKN
-61 WEIKQLPIYFE
+61 WEMKQLPIYFK
-72 NWGKVPIG
+72 NWGKVPID

-117 EYCKFKGNVK
+117 DYCGFKGKVK
-127 RIQTSAFNEDY
+127 RIQTSAFNEEY
-138 LKKALRNLE
+138 LKKSLKNLE
-147 PNSKYKTW
+147 PNSNFETW

-163 IADYVVGINLSR
+163 IADYMVGINLSR
-175 YFSLLNETTLSVGR
+175 YFSILNGTTLSVGR

-204 IENHIKEKYYDGY
+204 IENHIKEKYYEGY
-217 VDINVNGNIVKA
+217 VDININGNTIKA
-229 KLENKDNVIYK
+229 KLENKDNIIYK
-240 NQEELKHILD
+240 NQEELKKILD
-250 KFINKNLKVNITKQ
+250 NFINAKLKVNISRQ

-317 LNEEHYKEAPEVIKK
+317 LNEEHYKEAPEVIRR
-332 VLKNI
+332 VLNNI
-337 DLKLDLDYSNLPHS
+337 NFKIDIDYNNLPHS

-365 IPTLINL
+365 IPTLIDL
-372 ELSKMNDKEQKVY
+372 DLSKMNEKEAKVY

-394 QFIRPL
+394 QFIRPI
-400 KKEITYLETEDQNK
+400 KKEITYLETDEQK
-414 YKFKASSTNILDEG
+414 GYKFKTSSTKIIDEG

-433 DKDSNNDNIES
+433 DKDNNENQES
-444 TLSKLL
+444 ILSKLTE
-450 DGLYTGIIIK
+450 GLYTGTIT
-460 NDIKEI
+460 NNEIKEI

-479 IEDMTRISK
+479 IEDMTKISK
-488 YVDDPKIKEILKRKD
+488 YVDDPEIKEILKRKD

-543 LGREYYKILPDEWKK
+543 LGREYYSILPDEWKK

-574 GKADQN
+574 GKTDEN
-580 KLLKSILL
+580 KLLELILL
-588 DIKNVLETKDVS
+588 DIKKILATNDVS
-600 KFKLKR
+600 KFKLK
-606 DYKSEKTILGH
+606 KVCNNKTIIGH
-617 CPLCGKDIIESNK
+617 CPLCGKDIVESTK
-630 SYYCSG
+630 SFYCSG
-636 YKEGCKFSIW
+636 FKEGCKFSIW
-646 KTISGKK
+646 KSIAGKK
-653 ISKTNAKQL
+653 LTKENIRQL

-682 NAKLQIINEEI
+682 NAKLQIIDGKIE
-693 KFLF
+693 FLF

>member
-8 EKPKLAK
+8 EKPELAK
-15 SIVNAIDGKVS
+15 SIVNAIDGKL
-26 NKEGYFEKGN
+26 NKNDGYFEKGN

-48 LKTPE
+48 LKAPE
-53 EYDESNEN
+53 EYDEEN
-61 WEIKQLPIYFE
+61 KNWDMKQLPIYFK
-72 NWGKVPIG
+72 NWGKIPID
-80 KTKKQF
+80 KTRKQF
-86 NIIKKL
+86 NVIKKL
-92 INECDEVI
+92 INECDEII

-117 EYCKFKGNVK
+117 EYCKFKGTVK

-138 LKKALRNLE
+138 LKKALKNLE
-147 PNSKYKTW
+147 PNSKYETW

-163 IADYVVGINLSR
+163 IADYMVGINLSR
-175 YFSLLNETTLSVGR
+175 YFSILNGTTLSVGR

-217 VDINVNGNIVKA
+217 VDININGNIIKA
-229 KLENKDNVIYK
+229 KLENKDNIVYK
-240 NQEELKHILD
+240 NQNELKQILD
-250 KFINKNLKVNITKQ
+250 KFINKNVKVNITKQ

-284 KKYKIKPDETLKI
+284 KKYKIKPNETLKI

-317 LNEEHYKEAPEVIKK
+317 LNEEHYKEAPGVIKK
-332 VLKNI
+332 VLNNI

-351 KCFDD
+351 KCFDN

-365 IPTLINL
+365 IPTSVDIY
-372 ELSKMNDKEQKVY
+372 LSKMNDKEQKIY

-394 QFIRPL
+394 QFIRPI
-400 KKEITYLETEDQNK
+400 KKEITYLETDEQNG
-414 YKFKASSTNILDEG
+414 YKFKASSTKILDEG
-428 FKKYL
+428 FNKYL
-433 DKDSNNDNIES
+433 DKTNNENQES
-444 TLSKLL
+444 VLSKISE
-450 DGLYTGIIIK
+450 GLYTGTINK
-460 NDIKEI
+460 SDIKEI

-488 YVDDPKIKEILKRKD
+488 YVDDPEIKEILKRKD

-528 RGYIKEEKDKVISTE
+528 RGYIKEEKDKVISAE
-543 LGREYYKILPDEWKK
+543 LGREYYNILPDEWKK

-580 KLLKSILL
+580 KLLDSILL
-588 DIKNVLETKDVS
+588 DIKKVIATKDVS
-600 KFKLKR
+600 KFKLKKN
-606 DYKSEKTILGH
+606 YKNEKTIVGH

-630 SYYCSG
+630 SFYCSG
-636 YKEGCKFSIW
+636 FKEGCKFSVW
-646 KTISGKK
+646 KTIAGKK
-653 ISKTNAKQL
+653 ISKTNIKQL
-662 LEKGIT
+662 LENGVT

-674 KSKSGKQF
+674 KAKSGKQF
-682 NAKLQIINEEI
+682 NAKLQIINGEI